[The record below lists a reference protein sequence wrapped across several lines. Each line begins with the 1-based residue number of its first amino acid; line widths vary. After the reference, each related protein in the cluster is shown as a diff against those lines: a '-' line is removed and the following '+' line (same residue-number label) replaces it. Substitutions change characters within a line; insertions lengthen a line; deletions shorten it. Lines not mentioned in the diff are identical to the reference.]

1 MNDIL
6 KTYKE
11 QFREN
16 RHMLRRYTAF
26 VLALAMITTLFV
38 NWQLHGIGISMTAQ
52 YQCHEV
58 EHTHTAACYDKVLI
72 CGYTEGELENADE
85 IAAAEAAA
93 GSAQSSAEDE
103 IMPLELE
110 PQIEF
115 VPHEHTADCYVE
127 VQTLT
132 CMEEEHTHGD
142 DCFDPEDGTLIC
154 EKYEHTHGESCYTTE
169 YELACGLEEGELVE
183 QVVEPTQTAE
193 LVAMAVAEPVALEPV
208 VNTVEPIYHHHT
220 DACYEK
226 VLTCP
231 LPEHHHTVAC
241 LSDTSADLE
250 TPEEWQA
257 ANADAVITGEWNKD
271 LLSVAKTQ
279 LGYEQSVKNFE
290 IDPADG
296 VTLHYYSRYGQ
307 SYGNPYGEW
316 DVMFLSYCLKYAEIP
331 QSAIPQEASVLA
343 LRSSMSGMDWLLQE
357 DGSAAQPGDIVIYN
371 KYVTRTVAVD
381 SSAAGAEPDLDDLFN
396 VDTADTS
403 FSMDAAFENG
413 AELED
418 SDASA
423 LAAAPSTAL
432 QDPAAAPSTGTQ
444 DTVIAPSTG
453 TQDTVLTPSI
463 VDPEPEQPA
472 EKPVYSAGT
481 AASSTAASTPS
492 TVTSASSTV
501 SSASGADTLAPSV
514 GSPAA
519 EPQTTTVTDALPV
532 ETVGIVSEVNED
544 AGTLT
549 VISGDVNGKV
559 DEVTLFNTDVENVIS
574 VAYAQIAL
582 SEGDSDSDDDT
593 ASDII
598 EIDPVFSCSVTTVY
612 ETASA
617 SAVRPSRSRAARYAA
632 PSTYAVTAVSATPVD
647 MGTHITNVS
656 VQVPNSTDGSGV
668 VTSWKDANGIVRPG
682 QTVKVQLNYSF
693 NKNEITKDNRVATY
707 KLPNGITLLPS
718 VSHSGNITWRDI
730 TTGKDVVVG
739 TYNIDGDTVTFT
751 YNEDFADGKAFDGD
765 FEFKASASS
774 DSSMEGQTIHF
785 GGTTGSVTI
794 KKEDLISDLSLS
806 KNVQKDASGKEL
818 IKYDSTAKTLDIAY
832 EVVAKTTNGTGD
844 TVNLTDFFDT
854 VNSSLPSNAT
864 YRQDTIKLIK
874 IAADGT
880 EKDVTTDYQS
890 KLTVGTELKYD
901 ALPELKAGEQ
911 YVLRYHA
918 TIPVNDDYTY
928 KAINKVKAEFDGK
941 DSSTST
947 EVKNTNPRLTKSG
960 NYDASSR
967 IITWTVKINNPYGE
981 DLRGKTFKD
990 FLPAGLEVVDV
1001 VKIQRGYYSDD
1012 IKPVSAADFIK
1023 DGYSYTFP
1031 TDLAHGPETES
1042 FYTIEIKTKVPDNT
1056 TVGTIYT
1063 NTADF
1068 DGSGASGDVT
1078 VTDRSS
1084 YLNKSLSKA
1093 EDLETGKKK
1102 LTWQTSVS
1110 IPTGWDEIT
1119 LTDTIHDAEVNGT
1132 EQDGT
1137 HYAVL
1142 SELKEEIKNNL
1153 HLTLFNS
1160 SDTVTMANASD
1171 YNVTFTV
1178 TYYDENNA
1186 VVTNDD
1192 AHVTKFSITAKLADG
1207 KTLDATSMELSSYH
1221 TVADI
1226 SNAGIEEPWRFV
1238 NNAASGG
1245 KTTDASYTYKKP
1257 KEAKLE
1263 KLVYN
1268 ENNFD
1273 AAGSKISELDYDKN
1287 NGKIYYELTIP
1298 TSLTCKDELTT
1309 KDLVITDTLPAG
1321 VTFDISSVDVGANE
1335 YKSDGSVLHQTWFA
1349 HTIYGSNG
1357 RLDYE
1362 ISATKNFSASKTHIG
1377 VNDTDRTIT
1386 FTINKGYNVSAKPQ
1400 VFYIR
1405 YSVSVAED
1413 ASWDDLRT
1421 QNIYRNSAEW
1431 NGDKAETKTTVKRS
1445 YEKLYKTGTIV
1456 DEGTDATGNKLA
1468 TKKINYSVVIN
1479 PTGDNLL
1486 NTSNT
1491 LTLTDTLSFDPSDNT
1506 SADLD
1511 LSSIHL
1517 YGVTLDTTTGNLV
1530 ADHTNEIGHDRF
1542 TAIYDSPNHTMT
1554 VTVPDELACVLEYT
1568 YQISYPSSTEVTVK
1582 NHANLIGL
1590 EEKWVDT
1597 HVVNYDSTATVRFSK
1612 FDLNKVDSNDYL
1624 VTLRGAIFQL
1634 AKWNKTTKTFDEVC
1648 TLKTNA
1654 SGQINFGLQ
1663 DSSATAESFT
1673 ESSAQ
1678 LLCST
1683 LYRIVETD
1691 APTGYAPSKSPI
1703 YLLWGAF
1710 SSIKR
1715 ADAFNAATGGESYIH
1730 DASEYDKWLDCNNV
1744 TYLAR
1749 GDISAVYVPNTAN
1762 SITVAKHW
1770 LDTDGKTELALDRVN
1785 STYTATVEL
1794 WRKGYQSGGEKPDT
1808 KVESVTLDSS
1818 NNWSYS
1824 WNDLPLT
1831 DPADSSIT
1839 YKYYV
1844 KETACS
1850 GTFKYD
1856 LNNTGITG
1864 GTILLYNQVPED
1876 ANYELPSTGGS
1887 GTLPYTA
1894 VGGTM
1899 MLTALAYSFIHRKRR
1914 HEGRADD

>member
-16 RHMLRRYTAF
+16 RHTLRRYTAF

-38 NWQLHGIGISMTAQ
+38 NWQLHGVGISMTAQ
-52 YQCHEV
+52 YQCGEV
-58 EHTHTAACYDKVLI
+58 EHAHTADCYDKVLI
-72 CGYTEGELENADE
+72 CGYTEGQLENADE
-85 IAAAEAAA
+85 VAAAEAAA
-93 GSAQSSAEDE
+93 ASAAQSSAEEE

-115 VPHEHTADCYVE
+115 VPHEHTDDCYTE

-132 CMEEEHTHGD
+132 CMEEEHVHDD
-142 DCFDPEDGTLIC
+142 DCYDPEDGTLIC
-154 EKYEHTHGESCYTTE
+154 EKFEHTHDESCYTTE
-169 YELACGLEEGELVE
+169 YELTCGLEEGELVE

-208 VNTVEPIYHHHT
+208 VDTVEPIYHHHT
-220 DACYEK
+220 DACYEE
-226 VLTCP
+226 VLVCP
-231 LPEHHHTVAC
+231 LPEHHHTVSC

-257 ANADAVITGEWNKD
+257 ANADAVITGEWNED

-279 LGYEQSVKNFE
+279 LGYEQSEKNFE

-296 VTLHYYSRYGQ
+296 VTLRYYSRYGQ
-307 SYGNPYGEW
+307 SYGNAYGEW
-316 DVMFLSYCLKYAEIP
+316 DVMFLAYCLKYAEIP

-343 LRSSMSGMDWLLQE
+343 LRSSMSGMDWLLEE

-381 SSAAGAEPDLDDLFN
+381 SSADSAEPDLDDLFS
-396 VDTADTS
+396 VDTE
-403 FSMDAAFENG
+403 FENS
-413 AELED
+413 ADLED
-418 SDASA
+418 SGVSA
-423 LAAAPSTAL
+423 QDAAPSA
-432 QDPAAAPSTGTQ
+432 DDSTGAQ
-444 DTVIAPSTG
+444 DTAATSG
-453 TQDTVLTPSI
+453 TQDTVLTPES
-463 VDPEPEQPA
+463 VDPQTEQPA
-472 EKPVYSAGT
+472 EKPVDSADT
-481 AASSTAASTPS
+481 AAPS
-492 TVTSASSTV
+492 TVTSV
-501 SSASGADTLAPSV
+501 SGADTLAPSAV
-514 GSPAA
+514 SPAA

-532 ETVGIVSEVNED
+532 ETVGIVSSVDSD
-544 AGTLT
+544 ADTLT
-549 VISGDVNGKV
+549 VISGDVDGKV
-559 DEVTLFNTDVENVIS
+559 AEVTLFNTDVENVIS
-574 VAYAQIAL
+574 VAYAQIEL

-598 EIDPVFSCSVTTVY
+598 ETDPVFSCSVTTVY

-693 NKNEITKDNRVATY
+693 NENEITADNRVATY
-707 KLPNGITLLPS
+707 KFPNGITLLDS
-718 VSHSGNITWRDI
+718 VSDSGNITWRDS
-730 TTGKDVVVG
+730 TGKDVVVG
-739 TYNIDGDTVTFT
+739 TYNIVGDTVTFT
-751 YNEDFADGKAFDGD
+751 YNETFADGKAFDGD

-774 DSSMEGQTIHF
+774 DSSMENQKINF

-941 DSSTST
+941 DSYTSK
-947 EVKNTNPRLTKSG
+947 EVKNTEPRLTKSG
-960 NYDASSR
+960 NYDANSR
-967 IITWTVKINNPYGE
+967 IITWTVTIKNPYGE
-981 DLRGKTFKD
+981 DLRGKKFTD
-990 FLPAGLEVVDV
+990 LLPAGLEVVNNV
-1001 VKIQRGYYSDD
+1001 EITRGYWSDD
-1012 IKPVSAADFIK
+1012 IKPVSAEDFK
-1023 DGYSYTFP
+1023 KAGCSYTFP
-1031 TDLAHGPETES
+1031 TDKSETAA
-1042 FYTIEIKTKVPDNT
+1042 FYTIKIQTKVPDGT
-1056 TVGTIYT
+1056 AVGTTYT

-1068 DGSGASGDVT
+1068 DGNSASGEVT

-1084 YLNKSLSKA
+1084 YLSKSLSTA

-1110 IPTGWDEIT
+1110 IPTGWNKIT
-1119 LTDTIHDAEVNGT
+1119 LTDTIHDAEVEGI

-1142 SELKEEIKNNL
+1142 SELRDEIKANL
-1153 HLTLFNS
+1153 YLTLFNS
-1160 SDTVTMANASD
+1160 SETVTMANASEHH
-1171 YNVTFTV
+1171 VTFTV
-1178 TYYDENNA
+1178 TYYDEHGNTITNN
-1186 VVTNDD
+1186 D
-1192 AHVTKFSITAKLADG
+1192 AHVAKFTITANLADG
-1207 KTLDATSMELSSYH
+1207 QTLDATSMVLSSYH

-1226 SNAGIEEPWRFV
+1226 SNAGIEEPWLFV
-1238 NNAASGG
+1238 NNAASGD
-1245 KTTDASYTYKKP
+1245 KTSDASYTYKKP

-1263 KLVYN
+1263 KLVYEYGN
-1268 ENNFD
+1268 FNN
-1273 AAGSKISELDYDKN
+1273 AGSKISELDYTSN
-1287 NGKIYYELTIP
+1287 GGKIYYELTIP
-1298 TSLTCKDELTT
+1298 TSLTCKDPLTT

-1321 VTFDISSVDVGANE
+1321 VTFDISSVTVGANE
-1335 YKSDGSVLHQTWFA
+1335 YKADGSVNHQAWFA
-1349 HTIYGSNG
+1349 NTIYGSGGGSNY
-1357 RLDYE
+1357 D

-1377 VNDTDRTIT
+1377 ATDTDRTIT
-1386 FTINKGYNVSAKPQ
+1386 FTINKGYNVSNKPQ

-1421 QNIYRNSAEW
+1421 QNTYRNSAEW
-1431 NGDKAETKTTVKRS
+1431 NGDKAETETTVKRS

-1479 PTGDNLL
+1479 PTGDKLL
-1486 NTSNT
+1486 TTSNTT
-1491 LTLTDTLSFDPSDNT
+1491 LTLTDTLSFEPSDKT

-1582 NHANLIGL
+1582 NHANLTGL
-1590 EEKWVDT
+1590 VEKWVDT
-1597 HVVNYDSTATVRFSK
+1597 HVVNYDSSATVRFSK

-1624 VTLRGAIFQL
+1624 VTLPGATFEL
-1634 AKWNKTTKTFDEVC
+1634 AKWNKTTKTFDEGR
-1648 TLKTNA
+1648 TLKTNT
-1654 SGQINFGLQ
+1654 SGQINFSLQ
-1663 DSSATAESFT
+1663 GSSATAEIIT

-1678 LLCST
+1678 LLCNT

-1691 APTGYAPSKSPI
+1691 APTGYALSKSPI

-1710 SSIKR
+1710 SNTTR
-1715 ADAFNAATGGESYIH
+1715 AEAFNAATGESYIH

-1770 LDTDGKTELALDRVN
+1770 LDTDGKTELALDKVN
-1785 STYTATVEL
+1785 STYTATVKL
-1794 WRKGYQSGGEKPDT
+1794 WRKSYQYGSQKSDELVKT
-1808 KVESVTLDSS
+1808 VTLDNS

-1824 WNDLPLT
+1824 WNNLPLT

-1899 MLTALAYSFIHRKRR
+1899 MLSALAYSFIHRKRR
-1914 HEGRADD
+1914 REGRADD

>member
-6 KTYKE
+6 KTYME
-11 QFREN
+11 RFREN
-16 RHMLRRYTAF
+16 RHTLRRYTAF

-38 NWQLHGIGISMTAQ
+38 NWQLHGVGISMTAQ
-52 YQCHEV
+52 YQCGEE
-58 EHTHTAACYDKVLI
+58 EHTHTADCYTKVLI
-72 CGYTEGELENADE
+72 CGYEEGELENADE
-85 IAAAEAAA
+85 VAAAAATSQPTVEEEPA
-93 GSAQSSAEDE
+93 
-103 IMPLELE
+103 PLALE

-115 VPHEHTADCYVE
+115 VPHEHTEDCYTE

-132 CMEEEHTHGD
+132 CMEEEHVHGD
-142 DCFDPEDGTLIC
+142 DCFDPEDGSLIC
-154 EKYEHTHGESCYTTE
+154 DKFEHTHDESCYTTE
-169 YELACGLEEGELVE
+169 YELTCGLEEGELVE
-183 QVVEPTQTAE
+183 QVVEPTQSAE
-193 LVAMAVAEPVALEPV
+193 LAAMAVAEPVALEPAV
-208 VNTVEPIYHHHT
+208 DTVEPIYHHHT
-220 DACYEK
+220 DACYEE

-241 LSDTSADLE
+241 LSDTSADVE

-257 ANADAVITGEWNKD
+257 ANAEAVMTGNWDED

-279 LGYEQSVKNFE
+279 LGYEQSEKNFE

-316 DVMFLSYCLKYAEIP
+316 DVMFLSYCLKYAGIP

-343 LRSSMSGMDWLLQE
+343 LRSSMSDMDWLLDGE
-357 DGSAAQPGDIVIYN
+357 DGSAANVGDIVIYN

-381 SSAAGAEPDLDDLFN
+381 SSADGAADDLDDQ
-396 VDTADTS
+396 
-403 FSMDAAFENG
+403 FSMDTDFENG
-413 AELED
+413 AELET
-418 SDASA
+418 SGASA
-423 LAAAPSTAL
+423 LDTA
-432 QDPAAAPSTGTQ
+432 PAAEDAPAADSVITPDLP
-444 DTVIAPSTG
+444 DTAN
-453 TQDTVLTPSI
+453 
-463 VDPEPEQPA
+463 PEQPA
-472 EKPVYSAGT
+472 AKPVDSTGT
-481 AASSTAASTPS
+481 
-492 TVTSASSTV
+492 
-501 SSASGADTLAPSV
+501 SASGADTLIPSV
-514 GSPAA
+514 DSPAA

-532 ETVGIVSEVNED
+532 ETVGIVSSVDKD
-544 AGTLT
+544 AATLT
-549 VISGDVNGKV
+549 VISGDVDGKV
-559 DEVTLFNTDVENVIS
+559 AEVTLFNTDVENVIS
-574 VAYAQIAL
+574 VAYAQIEL

-598 EIDPVFSCSVTTVY
+598 ETDPVFSCSVTTVY

-693 NKNEITKDNRVATY
+693 NENEITADNRVATY
-707 KLPNGITLLPS
+707 KFPNGITLLDS
-718 VSHSGNITWRDI
+718 VSDSGNITWRDS
-730 TTGKDVVVG
+730 TGKDVVVG
-739 TYNIDGDTVTFT
+739 TYNIVGDTVTFT
-751 YNEDFADGKAFDGD
+751 YNETFADGKAFDGD

-774 DSSMEGQTIHF
+774 DSSMENQKINF

-941 DSSTST
+941 DSYTST

-990 FLPAGLEVVDV
+990 FLPAELEVVGE

-1012 IKPVSAADFIK
+1012 IKPVSAADFKK
-1023 DGYSYTFP
+1023 DNYTYTFP

-1056 TVGTIYT
+1056 TVGTTYT

-1102 LTWQTSVS
+1102 LTWKTSVS
-1110 IPTGWDEIT
+1110 IPTGWNKIT

-1142 SELKEEIKNNL
+1142 SELKDEIKNNL

-1160 SDTVTMANASD
+1160 TETVTMANASEHD
-1171 YNVTFTV
+1171 VTFTV

-1207 KTLDATSMELSSYH
+1207 KTLDATSMELSNYH

-1226 SNAGIEEPWRFV
+1226 SNAGIEEPWLFV
-1238 NNAASGG
+1238 NTAASGD
-1245 KTTDASYTYKKP
+1245 KTTDADYTYKKP

-1273 AAGSKISELDYDKN
+1273 AAGSKISELDYQKN

-1298 TSLTCKDELTT
+1298 TSLTCKDLLTI
-1309 KDLVITDTLPAG
+1309 KDLEITDTLPAG
-1321 VTFDISSVDVGANE
+1321 VTFDISNVITVGALPLND
-1335 YKSDGSVLHQTWFA
+1335 DGSVPHQGWLA
-1349 HTIYGSNG
+1349 QTIYGSDG
-1357 RLDYE
+1357 RANYE
-1362 ISATKNFSASKTHIG
+1362 ISTTKNFSASKTHIG
-1377 VNDTDRTIT
+1377 ATDTDRTIT
-1386 FTINKGYNVSAKPQ
+1386 FTINKGYNVSNKPQ

-1405 YSVSVAED
+1405 YWVSVAED

-1421 QNIYRNSAEW
+1421 ENKYRNSAEW
-1431 NGDKAETKTTVKRS
+1431 NGDKAETETTVKRS

-1479 PTGDNLL
+1479 PTGDKLL
-1486 NTSNT
+1486 TTSNT
-1491 LTLTDTLSFDPSDNT
+1491 LTLTDTLSFEPSDNT

-1542 TAIYDSPNHTMT
+1542 TATYDSPNHTMT

-1582 NHANLIGL
+1582 NHANLSGL
-1590 EEKWVDT
+1590 VEKWVDT
-1597 HVVNYDSTATVRFSK
+1597 HVVNYDSSATVRFSK

-1624 VTLRGAIFQL
+1624 VTLPGATFQL
-1634 AKWNKTTKTFDEVC
+1634 AKWNSTTKKFEEVRKL
-1648 TLKTNA
+1648 TTDA
-1654 SGQINFGLQ
+1654 AGQINFGLQ

-1691 APTGYAPSKSPI
+1691 APTGYALSKSPI

-1710 SSIKR
+1710 SNTKQD
-1715 ADAFNAATGGESYIH
+1715 DAFKTATGETCVN
-1730 DASEYDKWLDCNNV
+1730 DSEYNQGIDSSKV

-1770 LDTDGKTELALDRVN
+1770 LDTDGKTELALDKVN

-1794 WRKGYQSGGEKPDT
+1794 WRKSYQYGSQKSDDLVKT
-1808 KVESVTLDSS
+1808 VTLDNS

-1824 WNDLPLT
+1824 WNNLPLT
-1831 DPADSSIT
+1831 DSADSSIT

-1899 MLTALAYSFIHRKRR
+1899 MLSALAYSFIHRKRR

>member
-6 KTYKE
+6 KTYME
-11 QFREN
+11 RFREN
-16 RHMLRRYTAF
+16 RHTLRRYTAF

-38 NWQLHGIGISMTAQ
+38 NWQLHGVGISMTAQ
-52 YQCHEV
+52 YQCGEE
-58 EHTHTAACYDKVLI
+58 EHTHTADCYTKVLI
-72 CGYTEGELENADE
+72 CGYEEGELENADE
-85 IAAAEAAA
+85 VAAAAATSQPTVEAEPA
-93 GSAQSSAEDE
+93 
-103 IMPLELE
+103 PLALE

-115 VPHEHTADCYVE
+115 VPHEHTEDCYTE

-132 CMEEEHTHGD
+132 CMEEEHVHGD

-154 EKYEHTHGESCYTTE
+154 EKFEHTHDENCYTTE
-169 YELACGLEEGELVE
+169 YELTCGLEEGELVE
-183 QVVEPTQTAE
+183 QVVEPTQSAE
-193 LVAMAVAEPVALEPV
+193 LAAMAVAEPVALEPTV
-208 VNTVEPIYHHHT
+208 DTVEPIYHHHT
-220 DACYEK
+220 DACYEE
-226 VLTCP
+226 VLVCP
-231 LPEHHHTVAC
+231 LPEHHHTVSC

-257 ANADAVITGEWNKD
+257 ANADAVITGEWNED

-279 LGYEQSVKNFE
+279 LGYEQSEKNFE

-296 VTLHYYSRYGQ
+296 VTLRYYSRYGQ
-307 SYGNPYGEW
+307 SYGNAYGEW
-316 DVMFLSYCLKYAEIP
+316 DVMFLAYCLKYAEIP

-343 LRSSMSGMDWLLQE
+343 LRSSMSGMDWLLEE

-381 SSAAGAEPDLDDLFN
+381 SSADSAEPDLDDLFS
-396 VDTADTS
+396 VDTA
-403 FSMDAAFENG
+403 FENSV
-413 AELED
+413 ELEG
-418 SDASA
+418 SGVSA
-423 LAAAPSTAL
+423 QDAAPSA
-432 QDPAAAPSTGTQ
+432 D
-444 DTVIAPSTG
+444 D
-453 TQDTVLTPSI
+453 
-463 VDPEPEQPA
+463 
-472 EKPVYSAGT
+472 
-481 AASSTAASTPS
+481 S
-492 TVTSASSTV
+492 TVTSV
-501 SSASGADTLAPSV
+501 SGADTLAPSV
-514 GSPAA
+514 VSPAA

-532 ETVGIVSEVNED
+532 ETVGIVSSVDSD
-544 AGTLT
+544 ADTLT
-549 VISGDVNGKV
+549 VISGDVDGKV
-559 DEVTLFNTDVENVIS
+559 AEVTLFNTDVENVIS
-574 VAYAQIAL
+574 VAYAQIEL

-598 EIDPVFSCSVTTVY
+598 ETDPVFSCSVTTVY

-693 NKNEITKDNRVATY
+693 NENEITADNRVATY
-707 KLPNGITLLPS
+707 KFPNGITLLDS
-718 VSHSGNITWRDI
+718 VSDSGNITWRDS
-730 TTGKDVVVG
+730 TGKDVVVG
-739 TYNIDGDTVTFT
+739 TYNIVGDTVTFT
-751 YNEDFADGKAFDGD
+751 YNETFADGKAFDGD

-774 DSSMEGQTIHF
+774 DSSMENQKINF

-941 DSSTST
+941 DSYTST

-990 FLPAGLEVVDV
+990 FLPAELEVVGE

-1012 IKPVSAADFIK
+1012 IKPVSAADFKK
-1023 DGYSYTFP
+1023 DNYTYTFP

-1056 TVGTIYT
+1056 TVGTTYT

-1102 LTWQTSVS
+1102 LTWKTSVS
-1110 IPTGWDEIT
+1110 IPTGWNKIT

-1142 SELKEEIKNNL
+1142 SELKDEIKNNL

-1160 SDTVTMANASD
+1160 TETVTMANASEHD
-1171 YNVTFTV
+1171 VTFTV

-1207 KTLDATSMELSSYH
+1207 KTLDATSMELSNYH

-1226 SNAGIEEPWRFV
+1226 SNAGIEEPWLFV
-1238 NNAASGG
+1238 NTAASGD
-1245 KTTDASYTYKKP
+1245 KTTDADYTYKKP

-1273 AAGSKISELDYDKN
+1273 AAGSKISELDYQKN

-1298 TSLTCKDELTT
+1298 TSLTCKDLLTI
-1309 KDLVITDTLPAG
+1309 KDLEITDTLPAG
-1321 VTFDISSVDVGANE
+1321 VTFDISNVITVGALPLND
-1335 YKSDGSVLHQTWFA
+1335 DGSVPHQGWLA
-1349 HTIYGSNG
+1349 QTIYGSDG
-1357 RLDYE
+1357 RANYE
-1362 ISATKNFSASKTHIG
+1362 ISTTKNFSASKTHIG
-1377 VNDTDRTIT
+1377 ATDTDRTIT
-1386 FTINKGYNVSAKPQ
+1386 FTINKGYNVSNKPQ

-1405 YSVSVAED
+1405 YWVSVAED

-1421 QNIYRNSAEW
+1421 ENKYRNSAEW
-1431 NGDKAETKTTVKRS
+1431 NGDKAETETTVKRS

-1479 PTGDNLL
+1479 PTGDKLL
-1486 NTSNT
+1486 TTSNT
-1491 LTLTDTLSFDPSDNT
+1491 LTLTDTLSFEPSDNT

-1542 TAIYDSPNHTMT
+1542 TATYDSPNHTMT

-1582 NHANLIGL
+1582 NHANLTGL
-1590 EEKWVDT
+1590 VEKWVDT
-1597 HVVNYDSTATVRFSK
+1597 HVVNYDSSATVRFSK

-1624 VTLRGAIFQL
+1624 VTLPGATFQL
-1634 AKWNKTTKTFDEVC
+1634 AKWNSTTKKFEEVRKL
-1648 TLKTNA
+1648 TTDA
-1654 SGQINFGLQ
+1654 AGQINFGLQ

-1691 APTGYAPSKSPI
+1691 APTGYALSKSPI

-1710 SSIKR
+1710 SNTKQD
-1715 ADAFNAATGGESYIH
+1715 DAFKTATGETCVN
-1730 DASEYDKWLDCNNV
+1730 DSEYNQGIDSSKV

-1770 LDTDGKTELALDRVN
+1770 LDTDGKTELALDKVN

-1794 WRKGYQSGGEKPDT
+1794 RRKGYQYSGEKSDT

-1824 WNDLPLT
+1824 WNNLPLT

-1899 MLTALAYSFIHRKRR
+1899 MLSALAYSFIHRKRR
-1914 HEGRADD
+1914 REGRADD

>member
-6 KTYKE
+6 KTYME
-11 QFREN
+11 RFREN
-16 RHMLRRYTAF
+16 RHTLRRYTAF

-38 NWQLHGIGISMTAQ
+38 NLQLHGVGISMTAQ
-52 YQCHEV
+52 YQCGEE
-58 EHTHTAACYDKVLI
+58 EHTHTADCYTKVLT
-72 CGYTEGELENADE
+72 CGYEEGELENADE
-85 IAAAEAAA
+85 VAAAAATSQPTVEA
-93 GSAQSSAEDE
+93 EP
-103 IMPLELE
+103 MPLSLE

-115 VPHEHTADCYVE
+115 VPHEHTDDCYTE

-132 CMEEEHTHGD
+132 CMEEEHVHDD
-142 DCFDPEDGTLIC
+142 DCFDPEDGSLIC
-154 EKYEHTHGESCYTTE
+154 DKFEHTHDESCYTTE
-169 YELACGLEEGELVE
+169 YELTCGLEEGELVE
-183 QVVEPTQTAE
+183 QVVEPTQSAA
-193 LVAMAVAEPVALEPV
+193 LAAMAVAEPVALAPMV
-208 VNTVEPIYHHHT
+208 DTVEPIYHHHT
-220 DACYEK
+220 DACYEE

-257 ANADAVITGEWNKD
+257 ANAEAVMTGNWAED
-271 LLSVAKTQ
+271 LVSVAQTQ
-279 LGYEQSVKNFE
+279 LGYEQSEKNFE

-296 VTLHYYSRYGQ
+296 VTLRYYSRYGQ

-316 DVMFLSYCLKYAEIP
+316 DVMFLSYCLKYAGIP

-343 LRSSMSGMDWLLQE
+343 LRSSMSDMDWLLDGE
-357 DGSAAQPGDIVIYN
+357 DGSAADVGDIVIYN

-381 SSAAGAEPDLDDLFN
+381 SSADGAADGLDDLFS
-396 VDTADTS
+396 VDTE
-403 FSMDAAFENG
+403 FENS
-413 AELED
+413 AELEG
-418 SDASA
+418 SGVSA
-423 LAAAPSTAL
+423 LDAAPSA
-432 QDPAAAPSTGTQ
+432 D
-444 DTVIAPSTG
+444 DSTG
-453 TQDTVLTPSI
+453 TQDTVLTPDP
-463 VDPEPEQPA
+463 VDPQPEQPV
-472 EKPVYSAGT
+472 EKPVDSADT
-481 AASSTAASTPS
+481 AAPS
-492 TVTSASSTV
+492 TVTSV
-501 SSASGADTLAPSV
+501 SGADTLAPSV
-514 GSPAA
+514 VSPAA

-532 ETVGIVSEVNED
+532 ETVGIVSSVDKD
-544 AGTLT
+544 ADTLT
-549 VISGDVNGKV
+549 VISGDVDGKV
-559 DEVTLFNTDVENVIS
+559 AEVTLFNTDVENVIS
-574 VAYAQIAL
+574 VAYAQIEL

-598 EIDPVFSCSVTTVY
+598 ETDPVFSCSVTTVY

-693 NKNEITKDNRVATY
+693 NENEITADNRVATY
-707 KLPNGITLLPS
+707 KLPNGITLLDS
-718 VSHSGNITWRDI
+718 VSDSGNITWRDS
-730 TTGKDVVVG
+730 TGKDVVVG
-739 TYNIDGDTVTFT
+739 TYNIVGDTVTFT
-751 YNEDFADGKAFDGD
+751 YNETFADGKAFDGD

-774 DSSMEGQTIHF
+774 DSSMENQKINF

-941 DSSTST
+941 DSSTSK
-947 EVKNTNPRLTKSG
+947 EVKNTEPRLTKSG
-960 NYDASSR
+960 NYDANSR
-967 IITWTVKINNPYGE
+967 IITWTVTIKNPYGE
-981 DLRGKTFKD
+981 DLRGKKFTD
-990 FLPAGLEVVDV
+990 LLPAGLEVVNNV
-1001 VKIQRGYYSDD
+1001 EITRGYWSDD
-1012 IKPVSAADFIK
+1012 IKPVSAEDFK
-1023 DGYSYTFP
+1023 KAGCSYTFP
-1031 TDLAHGPETES
+1031 TDKSETAA
-1042 FYTIEIKTKVPDNT
+1042 FYTIKIQTKVPDGT
-1056 TVGTIYT
+1056 AVGTTYT

-1068 DGSGASGDVT
+1068 DGNSASGEVT

-1084 YLNKSLSKA
+1084 YLSKSLSTA

-1110 IPTGWDEIT
+1110 IPTGWNKIT
-1119 LTDTIHDAEVNGT
+1119 LTDTIHDAEVEGI

-1142 SELKEEIKNNL
+1142 SELRDEIKANL
-1153 HLTLFNS
+1153 YLTLFNS
-1160 SDTVTMANASD
+1160 SETVTMANASEHH
-1171 YNVTFTV
+1171 VTFTV
-1178 TYYDENNA
+1178 TYYDEHGNTITNN
-1186 VVTNDD
+1186 D
-1192 AHVTKFSITAKLADG
+1192 AHVAKFTITANLADG
-1207 KTLDATSMELSSYH
+1207 QTLDATSMVLSSYH

-1226 SNAGIEEPWRFV
+1226 SNAGIEEPWLFV
-1238 NNAASGG
+1238 NNAASGD
-1245 KTTDASYTYKKP
+1245 KTSDASYTYKKP

-1263 KLVYN
+1263 KLVYEYGN
-1268 ENNFD
+1268 FNN
-1273 AAGSKISELDYDKN
+1273 AGSKISELDYTSN
-1287 NGKIYYELTIP
+1287 GGKIYYELTIP
-1298 TSLTCKDELTT
+1298 TSLTCKDPLTT

-1321 VTFDISSVDVGANE
+1321 VTFDISSVTVGANE
-1335 YKSDGSVLHQTWFA
+1335 YKADGSVNHQAWFA
-1349 HTIYGSNG
+1349 NTIYGSGG
-1357 RLDYE
+1357 RSNYD

-1377 VNDTDRTIT
+1377 ATDTDRTIT
-1386 FTINKGYNVSAKPQ
+1386 FTINSGYNVSDKPQ

-1421 QNIYRNSAEW
+1421 ENKYRNSAEW
-1431 NGDKAETKTTVKRS
+1431 NGDKAETETTVKRS

-1456 DEGTDATGNKLA
+1456 TEDPDASGKPTA

-1479 PTGDNLL
+1479 PTGDKLL
-1486 NTSNT
+1486 TTSNT
-1491 LTLTDTLSFDPSDNT
+1491 LTLTDTLSFEPSDNT

-1542 TAIYDSPNHTMT
+1542 TATYDSPNHTMT

-1582 NHANLIGL
+1582 NHANLSCL
-1590 EEKWVDT
+1590 VEKWVDT
-1597 HVVNYDSTATVRFSK
+1597 HVVNYDSSATVRFSK

-1624 VTLRGAIFQL
+1624 VTLPGATFQL
-1634 AKWNKTTKTFDEVC
+1634 AKWNKTTGTFEEVC
-1648 TLKTNA
+1648 TLKTNS
-1654 SGQINFGLQ
+1654 SGQINFGLL
-1663 DSSATAESFT
+1663 DSSATAET
-1673 ESSAQ
+1673 TDTSSAQ

-1691 APTGYAPSKSPI
+1691 APTGYALSKSPI

-1710 SSIKR
+1710 SNTKR
-1715 ADAFNAATGGESYIH
+1715 ADAFNAATGESSIH

-1770 LDTDGKTELALDRVN
+1770 LDTDGTTELALDKVN

-1794 WRKGYQSGGEKPDT
+1794 RRKSYQYGSQKSDDLVKT
-1808 KVESVTLDSS
+1808 VTLDNS

-1824 WNDLPLT
+1824 WNNLPLT

-1876 ANYELPSTGGS
+1876 ANYELPSTGGT

-1899 MLTALAYSFIHRKRR
+1899 MLSALAYSFIHRKRR

>member
-16 RHMLRRYTAF
+16 RHTLRRYTAF

-38 NWQLHGIGISMTAQ
+38 NWQLHGVGISMTAQ
-52 YQCHEV
+52 YQCGEV
-58 EHTHTAACYDKVLI
+58 EHAHTADCYDKVLI
-72 CGYTEGELENADE
+72 CGYTEGQLENADE
-85 IAAAEAAA
+85 VAAAEAAA
-93 GSAQSSAEDE
+93 ASAAQSSAEEE

-115 VPHEHTADCYVE
+115 VPHEHTDDCYTE

-132 CMEEEHTHGD
+132 CMEEEHVHDD
-142 DCFDPEDGTLIC
+142 DCYDPEDGTLIC
-154 EKYEHTHGESCYTTE
+154 EKFEHTHDESCYTTE
-169 YELACGLEEGELVE
+169 YELTCGLEEGELVE

-208 VNTVEPIYHHHT
+208 VDTVEPIYHHHT
-220 DACYEK
+220 DACYEE
-226 VLTCP
+226 VLVCP
-231 LPEHHHTVAC
+231 LPEHHHTVSC

-257 ANADAVITGEWNKD
+257 ANADAVITGEWNED

-279 LGYEQSVKNFE
+279 LGYEQSEKNFE

-296 VTLHYYSRYGQ
+296 VTLRYYSRYGQ
-307 SYGNPYGEW
+307 SYGNAYGEW
-316 DVMFLSYCLKYAEIP
+316 DVMFLAYCLKYAEIP

-343 LRSSMSGMDWLLQE
+343 LRSSMSGMDWLLEE

-381 SSAAGAEPDLDDLFN
+381 SSADSAEPDLDDLFS
-396 VDTADTS
+396 VDAE
-403 FSMDAAFENG
+403 FENS
-413 AELED
+413 AELEG
-418 SDASA
+418 SGVSA
-423 LAAAPSTAL
+423 QDAAPSA
-432 QDPAAAPSTGTQ
+432 DDSTGAQ
-444 DTVIAPSTG
+444 DTAATSG
-453 TQDTVLTPSI
+453 TQDTVLTPDP
-463 VDPEPEQPA
+463 VDPQPEQPA
-472 EKPVYSAGT
+472 EKPVDSADT
-481 AASSTAASTPS
+481 AAPS
-492 TVTSASSTV
+492 TVTSV
-501 SSASGADTLAPSV
+501 SGADTFAPSV
-514 GSPAA
+514 VSPAA

-532 ETVGIVSEVNED
+532 ETVGIVSSVDKD
-544 AGTLT
+544 ADTLT
-549 VISGDVNGKV
+549 VISGDVDGKV
-559 DEVTLFNTDVENVIS
+559 AEVTLFNTDVENVIS
-574 VAYAQIAL
+574 VAYAQIEL
-582 SEGDSDSDDDT
+582 SEGDSDSDDDIS
-593 ASDII
+593 SDII
-598 EIDPVFSCSVTTVY
+598 ETDPVFSCSVTTVY

-693 NKNEITKDNRVATY
+693 NENEITADNRVATY
-707 KLPNGITLLPS
+707 KLPNGITLLDS
-718 VSHSGNITWRDI
+718 VSDSGNITWRDS
-730 TTGKDVVVG
+730 TGKDVVVG
-739 TYNIDGDTVTFT
+739 TYNIVGDTVTFT
-751 YNEDFADGKAFDGD
+751 YNETFADGKAFDGD

-774 DSSMEGQTIHF
+774 DSSMENQKINF

-854 VNSSLPSNAT
+854 VNSSLPSNAI

-941 DSSTST
+941 DSSTSK
-947 EVKNTNPRLTKSG
+947 EVKNTEPRLTKSG

-990 FLPAGLEVVDV
+990 FLPAELEVVGE

-1012 IKPVSAADFIK
+1012 IKPVSAADFKK
-1023 DGYSYTFP
+1023 DKYAYTFP
-1031 TDLAHGPETES
+1031 TNLAHGPETES
-1042 FYTIEIKTKVPDNT
+1042 SYTIEIKTKVPDNT
-1056 TVGTIYT
+1056 PVGTIYT

-1110 IPTGWDEIT
+1110 IPTGWNKIT

-1142 SELKEEIKNNL
+1142 SELKDEIKNNL

-1160 SDTVTMANASD
+1160 TETVTMANASEHD
-1171 YNVTFTV
+1171 VTFTV

-1207 KTLDATSMELSSYH
+1207 KTLDATSMELSNYH

-1273 AAGSKISELDYDKN
+1273 AAGSKISELDYQKN

-1298 TSLTCKDELTT
+1298 TSLTCKDELT
-1309 KDLVITDTLPAG
+1309 KDNLEITDTLPAG
-1321 VTFDISSVDVGANE
+1321 VTFDISDVKVGVRPYND
-1335 YKSDGSVLHQTWFA
+1335 DGSVPHSSWLDNQ
-1349 HTIYGSNG
+1349 IYSSIGTPN
-1357 RLDYE
+1357 YK
-1362 ISATKNFSASKTHIG
+1362 ISTSENFTVSKTHIG
-1377 VNDTDRTIT
+1377 ATDTNRTIT
-1386 FTINKGYNVSAKPQ
+1386 FTITSGYNISSKPSI
-1400 VFYIR
+1400 FYIR

-1421 QNIYRNSAEW
+1421 QNTYRNSAKW
-1431 NGDKAETKTTVKRS
+1431 NGDKAETETTVKRS

-1479 PTGDNLL
+1479 PTGDKLL
-1486 NTSNT
+1486 TTSNTT
-1491 LTLTDTLSFDPSDNT
+1491 LTLTDTLSFEPSDNT

-1542 TAIYDSPNHTMT
+1542 TATYDSPNHTMT

-1582 NHANLIGL
+1582 NHANLSGL
-1590 EEKWVDT
+1590 VEKWVDT
-1597 HVVNYDSTATVRFSK
+1597 HVVNYDSSATVRFSK

-1624 VTLRGAIFQL
+1624 VTLPGATFEL
-1634 AKWNKTTKTFDEVC
+1634 AKWNKTAKTFDVVH

-1654 SGQINFGLQ
+1654 SGQINFGLL
-1663 DSSATAESFT
+1663 DSSATAET
-1673 ESSAQ
+1673 TDTSSAQ

-1691 APTGYAPSKSPI
+1691 APTGYALSKSPI

-1710 SSIKR
+1710 SNTKR
-1715 ADAFNAATGGESYIH
+1715 ADAFNAATGESSIH
-1730 DASEYDKWLDCNNV
+1730 DAPKYDKWLDCNNV

-1770 LDTDGKTELALDRVN
+1770 LDTDGTTELALDKVN

-1794 WRKGYQSGGEKPDT
+1794 RCKSYQYSGEKSDT

-1818 NNWSYS
+1818 NKWSYS
-1824 WNDLPLT
+1824 WNNLPLT

-1899 MLTALAYSFIHRKRR
+1899 MLSALAYSFIHRKRR
-1914 HEGRADD
+1914 REGRADD

>member
-16 RHMLRRYTAF
+16 RHTLRRYTAF

-38 NWQLHGIGISMTAQ
+38 NWQLHGVGISMTAQ
-52 YQCHEV
+52 YQCGEV
-58 EHTHTAACYDKVLI
+58 EHAHTADCYDKVLI
-72 CGYTEGELENADE
+72 CGYTEGQLENADE
-85 IAAAEAAA
+85 VAAAEAAA
-93 GSAQSSAEDE
+93 ASAAQSSAEQE

-115 VPHEHTADCYVE
+115 VPHEHTDDCYTE

-132 CMEEEHTHGD
+132 CMEEEHVHDD
-142 DCFDPEDGTLIC
+142 DCYDPEDGTLIC
-154 EKYEHTHGESCYTTE
+154 EKFEHTHDESCYTTE
-169 YELACGLEEGELVE
+169 YELTCGLEEGELVE

-208 VNTVEPIYHHHT
+208 VDTVEPIYHHHT
-220 DACYEK
+220 DACYEE
-226 VLTCP
+226 VLVCP
-231 LPEHHHTVAC
+231 LPEHHHTVSC

-257 ANADAVITGEWNKD
+257 ANADAVITGEWNED

-279 LGYEQSVKNFE
+279 LGYEQSEKNFE

-296 VTLHYYSRYGQ
+296 VTLRYYSRYGQ
-307 SYGNPYGEW
+307 SYGNAYGEW
-316 DVMFLSYCLKYAEIP
+316 DVMFLAYCLKYAEIP

-343 LRSSMSGMDWLLQE
+343 LRSSMSGMDWLLEE

-381 SSAAGAEPDLDDLFN
+381 SSADSAAPDLDDQFS
-396 VDTADTS
+396 VDTE
-403 FSMDAAFENG
+403 FENS

-418 SDASA
+418 SGVSA
-423 LAAAPSTAL
+423 LDAAPSA
-432 QDPAAAPSTGTQ
+432 DDSTGAQ
-444 DTVIAPSTG
+444 DTAATSG
-453 TQDTVLTPSI
+453 TQDTVLTPEP
-463 VDPEPEQPA
+463 VDPQTEQPA
-472 EKPVYSAGT
+472 EKPVDSADT
-481 AASSTAASTPS
+481 AASST
-492 TVTSASSTV
+492 VTSV
-501 SSASGADTLAPSV
+501 SGADTLAPSV
-514 GSPAA
+514 VSPAA

-532 ETVGIVSEVNED
+532 ETVGIVSSVDED
-544 AGTLT
+544 ADTLT
-549 VISGDVNGKV
+549 VISGDVDGKV
-559 DEVTLFNTDVENVIS
+559 AEVTLFNTDVENVIS
-574 VAYAQIAL
+574 VSYAQIEL

-598 EIDPVFSCSVTTVY
+598 ETDPVFSCSVTTVY

-632 PSTYAVTAVSATPVD
+632 PSTYAAAAVSATAVD

-693 NKNEITKDNRVATY
+693 NKDEITKDNRVATY
-707 KLPNGITLLPS
+707 KLPNGITLLDS
-718 VSHSGNITWRDI
+718 VSDSGNITWRDS
-730 TTGKDVVVG
+730 TGKDVVVG
-739 TYNIDGDTVTFT
+739 TYNIVGDTVTFT
-751 YNEDFADGKAFDGD
+751 YNETFADGKAFDGD

-774 DSSMEGQTIHF
+774 DSSMENQKINF

-854 VNSSLPSNAT
+854 VNSSLPSNAI

-941 DSSTST
+941 DSSTSK
-947 EVKNTNPRLTKSG
+947 EVKNTEPRLTKSG

-990 FLPAGLEVVDV
+990 FLPAELEVVGE

-1012 IKPVSAADFIK
+1012 IKPVSAADFKK
-1023 DGYSYTFP
+1023 DNYTYTFP
-1031 TDLAHGPETES
+1031 TNLAHGPETES

-1056 TVGTIYT
+1056 TVGTTYT

-1110 IPTGWDEIT
+1110 IPTGWNEIT

-1142 SELKEEIKNNL
+1142 SELKDEIKNNL

-1160 SDTVTMANASD
+1160 TETVTMANASEHD
-1171 YNVTFTV
+1171 VTFTV

-1226 SNAGIEEPWRFV
+1226 SNAGIEEPWLFV
-1238 NNAASGG
+1238 NNAASGD
-1245 KTTDASYTYKKP
+1245 KTTDASYTYKQP

-1273 AAGSKISELDYDKN
+1273 AAGSKISELDYQKN

-1298 TSLTCKDELTT
+1298 TSLTCKDELT
-1309 KDLVITDTLPAG
+1309 KDALEITDTLPAG
-1321 VTFDISSVDVGANE
+1321 VTFDISDVKVGVRTYNH
-1335 YKSDGSVLHQTWFA
+1335 DGSVPHSSWLDNQ
-1349 HTIYGSNG
+1349 IYSSIGGTPN
-1357 RLDYE
+1357 YK
-1362 ISATKNFSASKTHIG
+1362 ISTSENFNVSKTHIG
-1377 VNDTDRTIT
+1377 ATDTDRTIK
-1386 FTINKGYNVSAKPQ
+1386 FTITSGYNISSNPSI
-1400 VFYIR
+1400 FYIR

-1421 QNIYRNSAEW
+1421 QNTYRNSAKW
-1431 NGDKAETKTTVKRS
+1431 NGDKAETETTVKRS
-1445 YEKLYKTGTIV
+1445 YEKLYKTGTV
-1456 DEGTDATGNKLA
+1456 VTEDPDASGKPTA

-1479 PTGDNLL
+1479 PTGDKLL
-1486 NTSNT
+1486 TTSNTT
-1491 LTLTDTLSFDPSDNT
+1491 LTLTDTLSFEPSDNT

-1542 TAIYDSPNHTMT
+1542 TATYDSPNHTMT

-1582 NHANLIGL
+1582 NHANLSGL
-1590 EEKWVDT
+1590 VEKWVDT
-1597 HVVNYDSTATVRFSK
+1597 HVVNYDSSATVRFSK

-1624 VTLRGAIFQL
+1624 VTLPGATFEL
-1634 AKWNKTTKTFDEVC
+1634 AKWNKTAKTFDVVH

-1654 SGQINFGLQ
+1654 SGQINFGLL
-1663 DSSATAESFT
+1663 DSSATAET
-1673 ESSAQ
+1673 TDTSSAQ

-1691 APTGYAPSKSPI
+1691 APTGYALSQSPI

-1710 SSIKR
+1710 SNTTR
-1715 ADAFNAATGGESYIH
+1715 AEAFNAATGESYIH
-1730 DASEYDKWLDCNNV
+1730 DAPKYDKWLDCNNV

-1770 LDTDGKTELALDRVN
+1770 LDTDGKTELAPDKVN

-1794 WRKGYQSGGEKPDT
+1794 WRKSYQYGSQKSDDLDKT
-1808 KVESVTLDSS
+1808 VTLDNS

-1824 WNDLPLT
+1824 WNNLPLT

>member
-16 RHMLRRYTAF
+16 RHTLRRYTAF

-38 NWQLHGIGISMTAQ
+38 NWQLHGVGISMTAQ
-52 YQCHEV
+52 YQCGEV
-58 EHTHTAACYDKVLI
+58 EHAHTADCYDKVLI
-72 CGYTEGELENADE
+72 CGYTEGQLENADE
-85 IAAAEAAA
+85 VAAAEAAA
-93 GSAQSSAEDE
+93 ASAAQSSAEEE

-115 VPHEHTADCYVE
+115 VPHEHTDDCYTE

-132 CMEEEHTHGD
+132 CMEEEHVHDD
-142 DCFDPEDGTLIC
+142 DCYDPEDGTLIC
-154 EKYEHTHGESCYTTE
+154 EKFEHTHDESCYTTE
-169 YELACGLEEGELVE
+169 YELTCGLEEGELVE
-183 QVVEPTQTAE
+183 QVVEPTQSAE

-208 VNTVEPIYHHHT
+208 VDTVEPIYHHHT
-220 DACYEK
+220 DACYEE
-226 VLTCP
+226 VLVCP
-231 LPEHHHTVAC
+231 LPEHHHTVSC

-257 ANADAVITGEWNKD
+257 ANADAVITGEWNED

-279 LGYEQSVKNFE
+279 LGYEQSEKNFE

-296 VTLHYYSRYGQ
+296 VTLRYYSRYGQ
-307 SYGNPYGEW
+307 SYGNAYGEW
-316 DVMFLSYCLKYAEIP
+316 DVMFLAYCLKYAEIP

-343 LRSSMSGMDWLLQE
+343 LRSSMSGMDWLLEE

-381 SSAAGAEPDLDDLFN
+381 SSADSAEPDLDDLFS
-396 VDTADTS
+396 V
-403 FSMDAAFENG
+403 DAAFENS

-418 SDASA
+418 SGVSA
-423 LAAAPSTAL
+423 LDAAPSA
-432 QDPAAAPSTGTQ
+432 DDSTGAQ
-444 DTVIAPSTG
+444 DTAATSG
-453 TQDTVLTPSI
+453 TQDTVLTPEP
-463 VDPEPEQPA
+463 VDPQTEQPA
-472 EKPVYSAGT
+472 EKPVDSADT
-481 AASSTAASTPS
+481 AAPS
-492 TVTSASSTV
+492 TVTSV
-501 SSASGADTLAPSV
+501 SGADTLAPSV
-514 GSPAA
+514 VSPAA

-532 ETVGIVSEVNED
+532 ETVGIVSSVDKD
-544 AGTLT
+544 ADTLT
-549 VISGDVNGKV
+549 VISGDVDGKV
-559 DEVTLFNTDVENVIS
+559 AEVTLFNTDVENVIS
-574 VAYAQIAL
+574 VAYAQIEL

-598 EIDPVFSCSVTTVY
+598 ETDPVFSCSVTTVY

-693 NKNEITKDNRVATY
+693 NENEITADNRVATY
-707 KLPNGITLLPS
+707 KLPNGITLLDS
-718 VSHSGNITWRDI
+718 VSDSGNITWRDS
-730 TTGKDVVVG
+730 TGKDVVVG
-739 TYNIDGDTVTFT
+739 TYNIVGDTVTFT
-751 YNEDFADGKAFDGD
+751 YNETFADGKAFDGD

-774 DSSMEGQTIHF
+774 DSSMENQKINF

-818 IKYDSTAKTLDIAY
+818 IKYDSTAKMLDIAY

-941 DSSTST
+941 DSSTSK
-947 EVKNTNPRLTKSG
+947 EVKNTEPRLTKSG
-960 NYDASSR
+960 NYDANSR
-967 IITWTVKINNPYGE
+967 IITWTVTIKNPYGE
-981 DLRGKTFKD
+981 DLRGKKFTD
-990 FLPAGLEVVDV
+990 LLPAGLEVVNNV
-1001 VKIQRGYYSDD
+1001 EITRGYWSDD
-1012 IKPVSAADFIK
+1012 IKPVSAEDFK
-1023 DGYSYTFP
+1023 KAGCSYTFP
-1031 TDLAHGPETES
+1031 TDKSETAA
-1042 FYTIEIKTKVPDNT
+1042 FYTIKIQTKVPDGT
-1056 TVGTIYT
+1056 AVGTTYT

-1068 DGSGASGDVT
+1068 DGNSASGEVT

-1084 YLNKSLSKA
+1084 YLSKSLSTA

-1110 IPTGWDEIT
+1110 IPTGWNKIT
-1119 LTDTIHDAEVNGT
+1119 LTDTIHDAEVEGI

-1142 SELKEEIKNNL
+1142 SELRDEIKANL
-1153 HLTLFNS
+1153 YLTLFNS
-1160 SDTVTMANASD
+1160 SETVTMANASEHH
-1171 YNVTFTV
+1171 VTFTV
-1178 TYYDENNA
+1178 TYYDEHGNTITNN
-1186 VVTNDD
+1186 D
-1192 AHVTKFSITAKLADG
+1192 AHVAKFTITANLADG
-1207 KTLDATSMELSSYH
+1207 QTLDATSMVLSSYH

-1226 SNAGIEEPWRFV
+1226 SNAGIEEPWLFV
-1238 NNAASGG
+1238 NNAASGD
-1245 KTTDASYTYKKP
+1245 KTSDASYTYKKP

-1263 KLVYN
+1263 KLVYEYGN
-1268 ENNFD
+1268 FNN
-1273 AAGSKISELDYDKN
+1273 AGSKISELDYTSN
-1287 NGKIYYELTIP
+1287 GGKIYYELTIP
-1298 TSLTCKDELTT
+1298 TSLTCKDPLTT

-1321 VTFDISSVDVGANE
+1321 VTFDISSVTVGANE
-1335 YKSDGSVLHQTWFA
+1335 YKADGSVNHQAWFA
-1349 HTIYGSNG
+1349 NTIYGSGG
-1357 RLDYE
+1357 RSNYD

-1377 VNDTDRTIT
+1377 ATDTDRTIT
-1386 FTINKGYNVSAKPQ
+1386 FTINKGYNVSNKPQ

-1421 QNIYRNSAEW
+1421 QNTYRNSAEW
-1431 NGDKAETKTTVKRS
+1431 NGDKAETETTVKRS

-1479 PTGDNLL
+1479 PTGDKLL
-1486 NTSNT
+1486 TTSNTT
-1491 LTLTDTLSFDPSDNT
+1491 LTLTDTLSFEPSDKT

-1582 NHANLIGL
+1582 NHANLTGL
-1590 EEKWVDT
+1590 VEKWVDT
-1597 HVVNYDSTATVRFSK
+1597 HVVNYDSSATVRFSK

-1624 VTLRGAIFQL
+1624 VTLPGATFEL
-1634 AKWNKTTKTFDEVC
+1634 AKWNKTTKTFDEGR
-1648 TLKTNA
+1648 TLKTNT
-1654 SGQINFGLQ
+1654 SGQINFSLQ
-1663 DSSATAESFT
+1663 GSSATAEIIT

-1678 LLCST
+1678 LLCNT

-1691 APTGYAPSKSPI
+1691 APTGYALSKSPI

-1710 SSIKR
+1710 SNTTR
-1715 ADAFNAATGGESYIH
+1715 AEAFNAATGESYIH

-1770 LDTDGKTELALDRVN
+1770 LDTDGKTELALDKVN
-1785 STYTATVEL
+1785 STYTATVKL
-1794 WRKGYQSGGEKPDT
+1794 WRKSYQYGSQKSDELVKT
-1808 KVESVTLDSS
+1808 VTLDNS

-1824 WNDLPLT
+1824 WNNLPLT

-1899 MLTALAYSFIHRKRR
+1899 MLSALAYSFIHRKRR
-1914 HEGRADD
+1914 REGRADD

>member
-6 KTYKE
+6 KTYME
-11 QFREN
+11 RFREN
-16 RHMLRRYTAF
+16 RHTLRRYTAF

-38 NWQLHGIGISMTAQ
+38 NWQLHGVGISMTAQ
-52 YQCHEV
+52 YQCGEE
-58 EHTHTAACYDKVLI
+58 EHTHTADCYTKVLT
-72 CGYTEGELENADE
+72 CGYEEGELENADE
-85 IAAAEAAA
+85 VAAAAAA
-93 GSAQSSAEDE
+93 TSQPTIEEEPA
-103 IMPLELE
+103 PLSLE

-115 VPHEHTADCYVE
+115 VPHEHTEDCYTE

-132 CMEEEHTHGD
+132 CMEEEHVHDD
-142 DCFDPEDGTLIC
+142 DCFDPEDGSLIC
-154 EKYEHTHGESCYTTE
+154 DKFEHTHDESCYTTE
-169 YELACGLEEGELVE
+169 YELTCGLEEGELVE
-183 QVVEPTQTAE
+183 QVVEPTQSAA
-193 LVAMAVAEPVALEPV
+193 LAAMAVAEPVALAPMV
-208 VNTVEPIYHHHT
+208 DTVEPIYHHHT
-220 DACYEK
+220 DACYEE

-257 ANADAVITGEWNKD
+257 ANAEAVMTGNWAED

-279 LGYEQSVKNFE
+279 LGYEQSEKNFE

-296 VTLHYYSRYGQ
+296 VTLRYYSRYGQ

-316 DVMFLSYCLKYAEIP
+316 DVMFLSYCLKYAGIP

-343 LRSSMSGMDWLLQE
+343 LRSSMSDMDWLLDGE
-357 DGSAAQPGDIVIYN
+357 DGSAADVGDIVIYN

-381 SSAAGAEPDLDDLFN
+381 SSADGAADGLDDQ
-396 VDTADTS
+396 
-403 FSMDAAFENG
+403 FSMDAEGENG
-413 AELED
+413 AELEE
-418 SDASA
+418 SG
-423 LAAAPSTAL
+423 AAALDTA
-432 QDPAAAPSTGTQ
+432 PAAEDMTTL
-444 DTVIAPSTG
+444 DTPDLPDIP
-453 TQDTVLTPSI
+453 DT
-463 VDPEPEQPA
+463 A
-472 EKPVYSAGT
+472 
-481 AASSTAASTPS
+481 
-492 TVTSASSTV
+492 
-501 SSASGADTLAPSV
+501 APSV
-514 GSPAA
+514 GSPAV
-519 EPQTTTVTDALPV
+519 EPQTTTVTDAQPV
-532 ETVGIVSEVNED
+532 ETVGIVSSVDSD

-549 VISGDVNGKV
+549 VISGDVDGKV
-559 DEVTLFNTDVENVIS
+559 AEVALYDADVENVIS
-574 VAYAQIAL
+574 VAYAQMAL
-582 SEGDSDSDDDT
+582 SEGDT
-593 ASDII
+593 ASDIT

-612 ETASA
+612 GTVSA
-617 SAVRPSRSRAARYAA
+617 SAMRPAPSYVARYAA
-632 PSTYAVTAVSATPVD
+632 PSMYAVAAVSATPVD
-647 MGTHITNVS
+647 MGEHITNVI
-656 VQVPNSTDGSGV
+656 VQIPASTNGSGV

-682 QTVKVQLNYSF
+682 QTVKVQLSYGF
-693 NKNEITKDNRVATY
+693 AANKITKDNRVATY

-718 VSHSGNITWRDI
+718 VSHSGNITWHDR
-730 TTGKDVVVG
+730 TTGQKVVVG
-739 TYNIDGDTVTFT
+739 TYKIDADTVTFT

-765 FEFKASASS
+765 FEFQASASS
-774 DSSMEGQTIHF
+774 DSSMEGQKINF
-785 GGTTGSVTI
+785 GGTNGSVTI
-794 KKEDLISDLSLS
+794 KKEDLTHDLSLF
-806 KNVQKDASGKEL
+806 KNVQKDENGKEL
-818 IKYDSTAKTLDIAY
+818 IKYDSKTKKLDIAY
-832 EVVAKTTNGTGD
+832 EVVAKTTNGTGT
-844 TVNLTDFFDT
+844 TVDLTDFFDT
-854 VNSSLPSNAT
+854 ASASLGKF
-864 YRQDTIKLIK
+864 QEDTVTLIK
-874 IAADGT
+874 VAADGT
-880 EKDVTTDYQS
+880 ETDVTETYKAQ
-890 KLTVGTELKYD
+890 LTVNNSELKYS
-901 ALPELKAGEQ
+901 ALPKLEASEQ

-918 TIPVNDDYTY
+918 TIPVKDDYTY
-928 KAINKVKAEFDGK
+928 QSINNVKAEFDGK
-941 DSSTST
+941 DSYTSK
-947 EVKNTNPRLTKSG
+947 EVKNTEPRLTKSG
-960 NYDASSR
+960 NYDANSR
-967 IITWTVKINNPYGE
+967 IITWTVKINNPFGE
-981 DLRGKTFKD
+981 DLRGKTFTD
-990 FLPAGLEVVDV
+990 FLPTELEVVDV
-1001 VKIQRGYYSDD
+1001 VKIQRGYYSED
-1012 IKPVSAADFIK
+1012 IKPVSAADFKK
-1023 DGYSYTFP
+1023 DNYAYTFP

-1056 TVGTIYT
+1056 PVGTIYT

-1084 YLNKSLSKA
+1084 YLNKSLYKA

-1102 LTWQTSVS
+1102 QLTWQTSVS
-1110 IPTGWDEIT
+1110 IPTGWNEIT

-1142 SELKEEIKNNL
+1142 SELKDEIKNNL

-1160 SDTVTMANASD
+1160 TETVTMANASEHD
-1171 YNVTFTV
+1171 VTFTV

-1207 KTLDATSMELSSYH
+1207 KTLDATSMELSNYH

-1238 NNAASGG
+1238 NTAASGG

-1273 AAGSKISELDYDKN
+1273 NAGSKISELDYDKN

-1298 TSLTCKDELTT
+1298 TSLTSKDPLTT

-1321 VTFDISSVDVGANE
+1321 VTFDISSVTVGANE
-1335 YKSDGSVLHQTWFA
+1335 YKADGSVNHQAWFA
-1349 HTIYGSNG
+1349 NTIYGSGG
-1357 RLDYE
+1357 RSNYD

-1377 VNDTDRTIT
+1377 ATDTDRTIT
-1386 FTINKGYNVSAKPQ
+1386 FTINSGYNVSDKPQ

-1421 QNIYRNSAEW
+1421 ENKYRNSAEW
-1431 NGDKAETKTTVKRS
+1431 NGDKAETETTVKRS
-1445 YEKLYKTGTIV
+1445 YEKLYKTGTV
-1456 DEGTDATGNKLA
+1456 VTEDPDASGKPTA

-1479 PTGDNLL
+1479 PTGDKLL
-1486 NTSNT
+1486 TTSNT
-1491 LTLTDTLSFDPSDNT
+1491 LTLTDTLSFEPSDNT

-1517 YGVTLDTTTGNLV
+1517 YGVTLDTTTSNLV

-1542 TAIYDSPNHTMT
+1542 TATYDSPNHTMT

-1582 NHANLIGL
+1582 NHANLSGL
-1590 EEKWVDT
+1590 VEKWVDT
-1597 HVVNYDSTATVRFSK
+1597 HVVNYDSSATVRFSK

-1624 VTLRGAIFQL
+1624 VTLPGATFQL
-1634 AKWNKTTKTFDEVC
+1634 AKWNKTTGTFEEVC
-1648 TLKTNA
+1648 TLKTNS
-1654 SGQINFGLQ
+1654 SGQINFGLL
-1663 DSSATAESFT
+1663 DSSATAET
-1673 ESSAQ
+1673 TDTSSAQ

-1691 APTGYAPSKSPI
+1691 APTGYALSKSPI

-1710 SSIKR
+1710 SNTKR
-1715 ADAFNAATGGESYIH
+1715 ADAFNAATGESSIH

-1770 LDTDGKTELALDRVN
+1770 LDTDGTTELALDKVN

-1794 WRKGYQSGGEKPDT
+1794 WRKGGSQTSDT
-1808 KVESVTLDSS
+1808 KVDTFTLDSS
-1818 NNWSYS
+1818 NNWSHS
-1824 WNDLPLT
+1824 WKDLPLV
-1831 DPADSSIT
+1831 DPNNSSIT

-1876 ANYELPSTGGS
+1876 DDYELPSTGGT

-1899 MLTALAYSFIHRKRR
+1899 MLSALAYSFIHRKRR
-1914 HEGRADD
+1914 REGRADD

>member
-16 RHMLRRYTAF
+16 RHTLRRYTAF

-38 NWQLHGIGISMTAQ
+38 NWQLHGVGISMTAQ
-52 YQCHEV
+52 YQCGEV
-58 EHTHTAACYDKVLI
+58 EHAHTADCYDKVLI
-72 CGYTEGELENADE
+72 CGYTEGQLENADE
-85 IAAAEAAA
+85 VAAAEAAA
-93 GSAQSSAEDE
+93 ASAAQSSAEEE

-115 VPHEHTADCYVE
+115 VPHEHTDDCYTE

-132 CMEEEHTHGD
+132 CMEEEHVHDD
-142 DCFDPEDGTLIC
+142 DCYDPEDGSLIC
-154 EKYEHTHGESCYTTE
+154 EKFEHTHDESCYTTE
-169 YELACGLEEGELVE
+169 YELTCGLEEGELVE

-208 VNTVEPIYHHHT
+208 VDTVEPIYHHHT
-220 DACYEK
+220 DACYEE
-226 VLTCP
+226 VLVCP
-231 LPEHHHTVAC
+231 LPEHHHTVSC

-257 ANADAVITGEWNKD
+257 ANADAVITGEWNQD

-279 LGYEQSVKNFE
+279 LGYEQSEKNFE

-296 VTLHYYSRYGQ
+296 VTLRYYSRYGQ
-307 SYGNPYGEW
+307 SYGNAYGEW
-316 DVMFLSYCLKYAEIP
+316 DVMFLAYCLKYAEIP

-343 LRSSMSGMDWLLQE
+343 LRSSMSGMDWLLEE

-381 SSAAGAEPDLDDLFN
+381 SSADSAEPDLDDLFS
-396 VDTADTS
+396 VDTE
-403 FSMDAAFENG
+403 FENS
-413 AELED
+413 ADLEG
-418 SDASA
+418 SGVSA
-423 LAAAPSTAL
+423 LDAAPSA
-432 QDPAAAPSTGTQ
+432 DDSTGAQ
-444 DTVIAPSTG
+444 DTAATSG
-453 TQDTVLTPSI
+453 TQDTVLTPEP
-463 VDPEPEQPA
+463 VDPQTEQLA
-472 EKPVYSAGT
+472 EKPVDSADT
-481 AASSTAASTPS
+481 AAPS
-492 TVTSASSTV
+492 TVTSV
-501 SSASGADTLAPSV
+501 SGADTLAPSV
-514 GSPAA
+514 VSPAA

-532 ETVGIVSEVNED
+532 ETVGIVSSVDKD
-544 AGTLT
+544 ADTLT
-549 VISGDVNGKV
+549 VISGDVDGKV
-559 DEVTLFNTDVENVIS
+559 AEVTLFNTDVENVIS
-574 VAYAQIAL
+574 VAYAQIEL

-598 EIDPVFSCSVTTVY
+598 ETDPVFSCSVTTVY

-693 NKNEITKDNRVATY
+693 NENEITADNRVATY
-707 KLPNGITLLPS
+707 KFPNGITLLDS
-718 VSHSGNITWRDI
+718 VSDSGNITWRDS
-730 TTGKDVVVG
+730 TGKDVVVG
-739 TYNIDGDTVTFT
+739 TYNIVGDTVTFT
-751 YNEDFADGKAFDGD
+751 YNETFADGKAFDGD

-774 DSSMEGQTIHF
+774 DSSMENQKINF

-941 DSSTST
+941 DSSTSK
-947 EVKNTNPRLTKSG
+947 EVKNTEPRLTKSG
-960 NYDASSR
+960 NYDANSR
-967 IITWTVKINNPYGE
+967 IITWTVTIKNPYGE

-990 FLPAGLEVVDV
+990 FLPTELEVVDV

-1012 IKPVSAADFIK
+1012 IKPVSAADFKK
-1023 DGYSYTFP
+1023 DNYTYTFP
-1031 TDLAHGPETES
+1031 TNLAHGPETES

-1056 TVGTIYT
+1056 TVGTTYT

-1110 IPTGWDEIT
+1110 IPTGWNEIT

-1142 SELKEEIKNNL
+1142 SELKDEIKNNL

-1160 SDTVTMANASD
+1160 TETVTMANASEHH
-1171 YNVTFTV
+1171 VTFTV

-1207 KTLDATSMELSSYH
+1207 KTLDATSMVLSSYH

-1226 SNAGIEEPWRFV
+1226 SNAGIEEPWLFV
-1238 NNAASGG
+1238 NTAASGD
-1245 KTTDASYTYKKP
+1245 KTSDASYTYKKP

-1273 AAGSKISELDYDKN
+1273 AAGSKISELDYQKN

-1298 TSLTCKDELTT
+1298 TSLTCKDELT
-1309 KDLVITDTLPAG
+1309 KDALEITDTLPAG
-1321 VTFDISSVDVGANE
+1321 VTFDISDVKVGVRTYND
-1335 YKSDGSVLHQTWFA
+1335 DGSVPHSSWLDNQ
-1349 HTIYGSNG
+1349 IYSSIGGTPN
-1357 RLDYE
+1357 YK
-1362 ISATKNFSASKTHIG
+1362 ISTSENFNVSKTHIG
-1377 VNDTDRTIT
+1377 ATDTDRTIK
-1386 FTINKGYNVSAKPQ
+1386 FTITSGYNISSKPSI
-1400 VFYIR
+1400 FYIR

-1421 QNIYRNSAEW
+1421 QNTYRNSAEW
-1431 NGDKAETKTTVKRS
+1431 NGDKAETETTVKRS

-1479 PTGDNLL
+1479 PTGDKLL
-1486 NTSNT
+1486 TTSNTT
-1491 LTLTDTLSFDPSDNT
+1491 LTLTDTLSFEPSDKT

-1582 NHANLIGL
+1582 NHANLTGL
-1590 EEKWVDT
+1590 VEKWVDT
-1597 HVVNYDSTATVRFSK
+1597 HVVNYDSSATVRFSK

-1624 VTLRGAIFQL
+1624 VTLPGATFEL
-1634 AKWNKTTKTFDEVC
+1634 AKWNKTTKTFDEGR
-1648 TLKTNA
+1648 TLKTNT
-1654 SGQINFGLQ
+1654 SGQINFSLQ
-1663 DSSATAESFT
+1663 GSSATAEIIT

-1678 LLCST
+1678 LLCNT

-1691 APTGYAPSKSPI
+1691 APTGYALSKSPI

-1710 SSIKR
+1710 SNTTR
-1715 ADAFNAATGGESYIH
+1715 AEAFNAATGESYIH

-1770 LDTDGKTELALDRVN
+1770 LDTDGKTELALDKVN
-1785 STYTATVEL
+1785 STYTATVKLRRKSYQYGSQKSDEL
-1794 WRKGYQSGGEKPDT
+1794 VKT
-1808 KVESVTLDSS
+1808 VTLDNS

-1824 WNDLPLT
+1824 WNNLPLT

-1899 MLTALAYSFIHRKRR
+1899 MLSALAYSFIHRKRR
-1914 HEGRADD
+1914 REGRADD

>member
-6 KTYKE
+6 KTYME
-11 QFREN
+11 RFREN
-16 RHMLRRYTAF
+16 RHTLRRYTAF

-38 NWQLHGIGISMTAQ
+38 NWQLHGVGISMTAQ
-52 YQCHEV
+52 YQCGEE
-58 EHTHTAACYDKVLI
+58 EHTHTADCYTKVLT
-72 CGYTEGELENADE
+72 CGYEEGELENADE
-85 IAAAEAAA
+85 VAAAAATSQPTIEEEPA
-93 GSAQSSAEDE
+93 
-103 IMPLELE
+103 PLSLE

-115 VPHEHTADCYVE
+115 VPHEHTEDCYTSM
-127 VQTLT
+127 QTLT
-132 CMEEEHTHGD
+132 CMEEEHVHDD
-142 DCFDPEDGTLIC
+142 DCFDPEDGSLIC
-154 EKYEHTHGESCYTTE
+154 DKFEHTHDESCYTTE
-169 YELACGLEEGELVE
+169 YELTCGLEEGELVE
-183 QVVEPTQTAE
+183 QVVEPTQSAA
-193 LVAMAVAEPVALEPV
+193 LAAMAVAEPVALAPMV
-208 VNTVEPIYHHHT
+208 DTVEPIYHHHT
-220 DACYEK
+220 DACYEE

-257 ANADAVITGEWNKD
+257 ANAEAAMTGNWAED
-271 LLSVAKTQ
+271 LVSVAQTQ
-279 LGYEQSVKNFE
+279 LGYEQSEKNFE

-296 VTLHYYSRYGQ
+296 VTLRYYSRYGQ

-316 DVMFLSYCLKYAEIP
+316 DVMFLSYCLKYAGIP

-343 LRSSMSGMDWLLQE
+343 LRSSMSDMDWLLDGE
-357 DGSAAQPGDIVIYN
+357 DGSAADVGDIVIYN

-381 SSAAGAEPDLDDLFN
+381 SSADGAADGLDDQ
-396 VDTADTS
+396 
-403 FSMDAAFENG
+403 FSMDAEGENG
-413 AELED
+413 AELEE
-418 SDASA
+418 SG
-423 LAAAPSTAL
+423 AAALDTA
-432 QDPAAAPSTGTQ
+432 PAAEDMTPL
-444 DTVIAPSTG
+444 DTPDLPDIP
-453 TQDTVLTPSI
+453 DTAN
-463 VDPEPEQPA
+463 PEQPA
-472 EKPVYSAGT
+472 EKPVDSTGT
-481 AASSTAASTPS
+481 TASE
-492 TVTSASSTV
+492 TS
-501 SSASGADTLAPSV
+501 APSV
-514 GSPAA
+514 VSPAA
-519 EPQTTTVTDALPV
+519 EPQTTTVTDAQPV
-532 ETVGIVSEVNED
+532 ETVGIVSAVDSD

-549 VISGDVNGKV
+549 VISGDVDGKV
-559 DEVTLFNTDVENVIS
+559 AEVALYDADVENVIS
-574 VAYAQIAL
+574 VAYAQMAL
-582 SEGDSDSDDDT
+582 SEGDT
-593 ASDII
+593 ASDIT

-612 ETASA
+612 GTVSA
-617 SAVRPSRSRAARYAA
+617 SAMRPAPSYVARYAA
-632 PSTYAVTAVSATPVD
+632 PSMYAVAAVSATPVD

-693 NKNEITKDNRVATY
+693 NENEITADNRVATY

-718 VSHSGNITWRDI
+718 VSHSGNITWHDR
-730 TTGKDVVVG
+730 TTGQKVVVG
-739 TYNIDGDTVTFT
+739 TYKIDGDTVTFT

-765 FEFKASASS
+765 FEFQASASS
-774 DSSMEGQTIHF
+774 DSSMEGKEINF
-785 GGTTGSVTI
+785 GGTNGSVTI
-794 KKEDLISDLSLS
+794 KKEDLTHDLSLS
-806 KNVQKDASGKEL
+806 KNVQKDENGKEL
-818 IKYDSTAKTLDIAY
+818 IKYDSKTKKLDIAY
-832 EVVAKTTNGTGD
+832 EVVAKTTNGTGT
-844 TVNLTDFFDT
+844 TVDLTDFFDT
-854 VNSSLPSNAT
+854 ASASLGKF
-864 YRQDTIKLIK
+864 QEDTVTLIK
-874 IAADGT
+874 VAADGT
-880 EKDVTTDYQS
+880 ETDVTETYKAQ
-890 KLTVGTELKYD
+890 LTINNSELKYS
-901 ALPELKAGEQ
+901 ALPKLEASEQ

-918 TIPVNDDYTY
+918 TIPVKDDYTY
-928 KAINKVKAEFDGK
+928 QSINNVKAEFDGK
-941 DSSTST
+941 DSYTSK
-947 EVKNTNPRLTKSG
+947 EVKNTEPRLTKSG
-960 NYDASSR
+960 NYDANSR
-967 IITWTVKINNPYGE
+967 IITWTIQINNPFGE

-990 FLPAGLEVVDV
+990 LLPAGLEVVDKV
-1001 VKIQRGYYSDD
+1001 IIQREHWSQD
-1012 IKPVSAADFIK
+1012 INPVSAADFIK

-1031 TDLAHGPETES
+1031 ADKSETAT
-1042 FYTIEIKTKVPDNT
+1042 FYRIFLQTKIPNGT
-1056 TVGTIYT
+1056 AVGTT
-1063 NTADF
+1063 FKNEATF

-1084 YLNKSLSKA
+1084 YLNKSLYKA

-1102 LTWQTSVS
+1102 QLTWQTSVS
-1110 IPTGWDEIT
+1110 IPTGWNEIT

-1142 SELKEEIKNNL
+1142 SELKDEIKNNL

-1160 SDTVTMANASD
+1160 TETVTMANASEHD
-1171 YNVTFTV
+1171 VTFTV

-1207 KTLDATSMELSSYH
+1207 KTLDATSMELSNYH

-1238 NNAASGG
+1238 NTAASGG

-1273 AAGSKISELDYDKN
+1273 NAGSKISELDYDKN

-1298 TSLTCKDELTT
+1298 TSLTSKDPLTT
-1309 KDLVITDTLPAG
+1309 KDLEITDTLPAG
-1321 VTFDISSVDVGANE
+1321 VTFDISSVTVGANE
-1335 YKSDGSVLHQTWFA
+1335 YKADGSVNHQAWFA
-1349 HTIYGSNG
+1349 NTIYGSGG
-1357 RLDYE
+1357 RSNYD

-1377 VNDTDRTIT
+1377 ATDTDRTIT
-1386 FTINKGYNVSAKPQ
+1386 FTINSGYNVSDKPQ

-1421 QNIYRNSAEW
+1421 ENKYRNSAEW

-1445 YEKLYKTGTIV
+1445 YEKLYKTGTAV
-1456 DEGTDATGNKLA
+1456 EEGDDDTGKKLA

-1479 PTGDNLL
+1479 PTGAKLL
-1486 NTSNT
+1486 TTSNT
-1491 LTLTDTLSFDPSDNT
+1491 LTLTDKLSFYPSDNT

-1517 YGVTLDTTTGNLV
+1517 YGVTLDPEGKLV
-1530 ADHTNEIGHDRF
+1530 ADHTNEIGRDRF
-1542 TAIYDSPNHTMT
+1542 TATYDSPNHTMT

-1568 YQISYPSSTEVTVK
+1568 YQVSYPSSTEVTF
-1582 NHANLIGL
+1582 NNSANLSNL
-1590 EEKWVDT
+1590 EWRSVDT
-1597 HVVNYDSTATVRFSK
+1597 KVVYYDSSATVRFSK

-1624 VTLRGAIFQL
+1624 VTLPGATFQL
-1634 AKWNKTTKTFDEVC
+1634 AKWDTSTNAFKEVC
-1648 TLKTNA
+1648 KLTTDN
-1654 SGQINFGLQ
+1654 SGQIHFSL
-1663 DSSATAESFT
+1663 ATAESHDT
-1673 ESSAQ
+1673 SSAQ

-1683 LYRIVETD
+1683 LYRIVEVER
-1691 APTGYAPSKSPI
+1691 PTGYALSQSPI
-1703 YLLWGAF
+1703 YLLWGAQPNTTA
-1710 SSIKR
+1710 
-1715 ADAFNAATGGESYIH
+1715 ADAFKAATGTTFIH
-1730 DASEYDKWLDCNNV
+1730 DASKYNKWLDCNNV

-1749 GDISAVYVPNTAN
+1749 GESSAVYVPNTAN

-1770 LDTDGKTELALDRVN
+1770 LDTDGKTELALDKVN

-1794 WRKGYQSGGEKPDT
+1794 WRKGYKDGSQTSDT
-1808 KVESVTLDSS
+1808 KVDTFTLDSS
-1818 NNWSYS
+1818 NNWSHS
-1824 WNDLPLT
+1824 WDSLSLT
-1831 DPADSSIT
+1831 DPTDSTIT

-1876 ANYELPSTGGS
+1876 DGYELPSTGGA

-1899 MLTALAYSFIHRKRR
+1899 MLSALAYSFIHRKRR

>member
-6 KTYKE
+6 KTYME
-11 QFREN
+11 RFREN
-16 RHMLRRYTAF
+16 RHTLRRYTAF

-38 NWQLHGIGISMTAQ
+38 NWQLHGVGISMTAQ
-52 YQCHEV
+52 YQCGEE
-58 EHTHTAACYDKVLI
+58 EHTHTADCYTKVLT
-72 CGYTEGELENADE
+72 CGYEEGELENADE
-85 IAAAEAAA
+85 VAAAAAA
-93 GSAQSSAEDE
+93 TSQPTIEEEPA
-103 IMPLELE
+103 PLSLE

-115 VPHEHTADCYVE
+115 VPHEHTDDCYTE

-132 CMEEEHTHGD
+132 CMEEEHVHDD
-142 DCFDPEDGTLIC
+142 DCFDPEDGSLIC
-154 EKYEHTHGESCYTTE
+154 DKFEHTHDESCYTTE
-169 YELACGLEEGELVE
+169 YELTCGLEEGELVE
-183 QVVEPTQTAE
+183 QVVEPTQSAA
-193 LVAMAVAEPVALEPV
+193 LAAMAVAEPVALEPM

-220 DACYEK
+220 DACYEE

-257 ANADAVITGEWNKD
+257 ANAEAVMTGNWAED
-271 LLSVAKTQ
+271 LVSVAKTQ
-279 LGYEQSVKNFE
+279 LGYEQSEKNFE

-296 VTLHYYSRYGQ
+296 VTLRYYSRYGQ

-316 DVMFLSYCLKYAEIP
+316 DVMFLSYCLKYAGIP

-343 LRSSMSGMDWLLQE
+343 LRSSMSDMDWLLDGE
-357 DGSAAQPGDIVIYN
+357 DGSAADVGDIVIYN

-381 SSAAGAEPDLDDLFN
+381 SSADGAADGLDDLFS
-396 VDTADTS
+396 VDTE
-403 FSMDAAFENG
+403 FENS
-413 AELED
+413 AELEG
-418 SDASA
+418 SGVSA
-423 LAAAPSTAL
+423 LDAAPSA
-432 QDPAAAPSTGTQ
+432 D
-444 DTVIAPSTG
+444 DSTG
-453 TQDTVLTPSI
+453 TQDTVLTPDP
-463 VDPEPEQPA
+463 VDPQPEQPV
-472 EKPVYSAGT
+472 EKPVDSADT
-481 AASSTAASTPS
+481 AAPS
-492 TVTSASSTV
+492 TVTSV
-501 SSASGADTLAPSV
+501 SGADTLAPSV
-514 GSPAA
+514 VSPAA

-532 ETVGIVSEVNED
+532 ETVGIVSSVDKD
-544 AGTLT
+544 ADTLT
-549 VISGDVNGKV
+549 VISGDVDGKV
-559 DEVTLFNTDVENVIS
+559 AEVTLFNTDVENVIS
-574 VAYAQIAL
+574 VAYAQIEL

-598 EIDPVFSCSVTTVY
+598 ETDPVFSCSVTTVY

-693 NKNEITKDNRVATY
+693 NENEITADNRVATY
-707 KLPNGITLLPS
+707 KLPNGITLLDS
-718 VSHSGNITWRDI
+718 VSDSGNITWRDS
-730 TTGKDVVVG
+730 TGKDVVVG
-739 TYNIDGDTVTFT
+739 TYNIVGDTVTFT
-751 YNEDFADGKAFDGD
+751 YNETFADGKAFDGD

-774 DSSMEGQTIHF
+774 DSSMENQKINF

-941 DSSTST
+941 DSSTSK
-947 EVKNTNPRLTKSG
+947 EVKNTEPRLTKSG
-960 NYDASSR
+960 NYDANSR
-967 IITWTVKINNPYGE
+967 IITWTVTIKNPYGE
-981 DLRGKTFKD
+981 DLRGKKFTD
-990 FLPAGLEVVDV
+990 LLPAGLEVVNNV
-1001 VKIQRGYYSDD
+1001 EITRGYWSDD
-1012 IKPVSAADFIK
+1012 IKPVSAEDFK
-1023 DGYSYTFP
+1023 KAGCSYTFP
-1031 TDLAHGPETES
+1031 TDKSETAA
-1042 FYTIEIKTKVPDNT
+1042 FYTIKIQTKVPDGT
-1056 TVGTIYT
+1056 AVGTTYT

-1068 DGSGASGDVT
+1068 DGNSASGEVT

-1084 YLNKSLSKA
+1084 YLSKSLSTA

-1110 IPTGWDEIT
+1110 IPTGWNKIT
-1119 LTDTIHDAEVNGT
+1119 LTDTIHDAEVEGI

-1142 SELKEEIKNNL
+1142 SELRDEIKANL
-1153 HLTLFNS
+1153 YLTLFNS
-1160 SDTVTMANASD
+1160 SETVTMANASEHH
-1171 YNVTFTV
+1171 VTFTV
-1178 TYYDENNA
+1178 TYYDEHGNTITNN
-1186 VVTNDD
+1186 D
-1192 AHVTKFSITAKLADG
+1192 AHVAKFTITANLADG
-1207 KTLDATSMELSSYH
+1207 QTLDATSMVLSSYH

-1226 SNAGIEEPWRFV
+1226 SNAGIEEPWLFV
-1238 NNAASGG
+1238 NNAASGD
-1245 KTTDASYTYKKP
+1245 KTSDASYTYKKP

-1263 KLVYN
+1263 KLVYEYGN
-1268 ENNFD
+1268 FNN
-1273 AAGSKISELDYDKN
+1273 AGSKISELDYTSN
-1287 NGKIYYELTIP
+1287 GGKIYYELTIP
-1298 TSLTCKDELTT
+1298 TSLTCKDPLTT

-1321 VTFDISSVDVGANE
+1321 VTFDISSVTVGANE
-1335 YKSDGSVLHQTWFA
+1335 YKADGSVNHQAWFA
-1349 HTIYGSNG
+1349 NTIYGSGG
-1357 RLDYE
+1357 RSNYD

-1377 VNDTDRTIT
+1377 ATDTDRTIT
-1386 FTINKGYNVSAKPQ
+1386 FTINSGYNVSDKPQ

-1421 QNIYRNSAEW
+1421 ENKYRNSAEW
-1431 NGDKAETKTTVKRS
+1431 NGDKAETETTVKRS

-1456 DEGTDATGNKLA
+1456 TEDPDASGKPTA

-1479 PTGDNLL
+1479 PTGDKLL
-1486 NTSNT
+1486 TTSNT
-1491 LTLTDTLSFDPSDNT
+1491 LTLTDTLSFEPSDNT

-1542 TAIYDSPNHTMT
+1542 TATYDSPNHTMT

-1582 NHANLIGL
+1582 NHANLSGL
-1590 EEKWVDT
+1590 VEKWVDT
-1597 HVVNYDSTATVRFSK
+1597 HVVNYDSSATVRFSK

-1624 VTLRGAIFQL
+1624 VTLPGATFQL
-1634 AKWNKTTKTFDEVC
+1634 AKWNKTTGTFEEVC
-1648 TLKTNA
+1648 TLKTNS
-1654 SGQINFGLQ
+1654 SGQINFGLL
-1663 DSSATAESFT
+1663 DSSATAET
-1673 ESSAQ
+1673 TDTSSAQ

-1691 APTGYAPSKSPI
+1691 APTGYALSKSPI

-1710 SSIKR
+1710 SNTKR
-1715 ADAFNAATGGESYIH
+1715 ADAFNAATGESSIH

-1770 LDTDGKTELALDRVN
+1770 LDTDGTTELALDKVN

-1794 WRKGYQSGGEKPDT
+1794 RRKSYQYGRQKSDDLVKT
-1808 KVESVTLDSS
+1808 VTLDNS

-1824 WNDLPLT
+1824 WNNLPLT

-1899 MLTALAYSFIHRKRR
+1899 MLSALAYSFIHRKRR
-1914 HEGRADD
+1914 REGRADD

>member
-6 KTYKE
+6 KTYME
-11 QFREN
+11 RFREN
-16 RHMLRRYTAF
+16 RHTLRRYTAF

-38 NWQLHGIGISMTAQ
+38 NWQLHGVGISMTAQ
-52 YQCHEV
+52 YQCGEE
-58 EHTHTAACYDKVLI
+58 EHTHTADCYTKVLI
-72 CGYTEGELENADE
+72 CGYEEGELENADE
-85 IAAAEAAA
+85 VAAAAATSQPTVEAEPA
-93 GSAQSSAEDE
+93 
-103 IMPLELE
+103 PLALE

-115 VPHEHTADCYVE
+115 VPHEHTEDCYTE

-132 CMEEEHTHGD
+132 CMEEEHVHGD

-154 EKYEHTHGESCYTTE
+154 EKFEHTHDENCYTTE
-169 YELACGLEEGELVE
+169 YELTCGLEEGELVE
-183 QVVEPTQTAE
+183 QVVEPTQSAE
-193 LVAMAVAEPVALEPV
+193 LAAMAVAEPVALEPAV
-208 VNTVEPIYHHHT
+208 DTVEPIYHHHT
-220 DACYEK
+220 DACYEE

-241 LSDTSADLE
+241 LSDTSADVE

-257 ANADAVITGEWNKD
+257 ANAEAVMTGNWDED

-279 LGYEQSVKNFE
+279 LGYEQSEKNFE

-296 VTLHYYSRYGQ
+296 VTLRYYSRYGQ

-316 DVMFLSYCLKYAEIP
+316 DVMFLSYCLKYAGIP
-331 QSAIPQEASVLA
+331 QSAIPQEASVLS
-343 LRSSMSGMDWLLQE
+343 LRSSMSDMDWLLDGE
-357 DGSAAQPGDIVIYN
+357 DGSAANVGDIVIYN

-381 SSAAGAEPDLDDLFN
+381 SSADGAADGLDDQ
-396 VDTADTS
+396 
-403 FSMDAAFENG
+403 FSMDAEGENG
-413 AELED
+413 AELEE
-418 SDASA
+418 SG
-423 LAAAPSTAL
+423 AAALDTA
-432 QDPAAAPSTGTQ
+432 PAAEDAPAADSVITPDLP
-444 DTVIAPSTG
+444 DTAN
-453 TQDTVLTPSI
+453 
-463 VDPEPEQPA
+463 PEQPA
-472 EKPVYSAGT
+472 AKPVDSIGT
-481 AASSTAASTPS
+481 
-492 TVTSASSTV
+492 
-501 SSASGADTLAPSV
+501 SASGADTLIPSV
-514 GSPAA
+514 VSPAA
-519 EPQTTTVTDALPV
+519 EPQTTTVTDAQPV
-532 ETVGIVSEVNED
+532 ETVGIVSEAD
-544 AGTLT
+544 DDTLT
-549 VISGDVNGKV
+549 VISGDVDGKV
-559 DEVTLFNTDVENVIS
+559 AEVALYDADVENVIS
-574 VAYAQIAL
+574 VAYAQMAL
-582 SEGDSDSDDDT
+582 SEGDTS
-593 ASDII
+593 SDIA

-612 ETASA
+612 GTVSA
-617 SAVRPSRSRAARYAA
+617 SAMRPAPSYVARYAA
-632 PSTYAVTAVSATPVD
+632 PSMYAVAAVSATPVD
-647 MGTHITNVS
+647 MGKHITNVI
-656 VQVPNSTDGSGV
+656 VQIPASTNGSGV
-668 VTSWKDANGIVRPG
+668 VTSWKDANGVVRPG
-682 QTVKVQLNYSF
+682 QTVKVQLNYTF
-693 NKNEITKDNRVATY
+693 GKDKITKDNRVATY
-707 KLPNGITLLPS
+707 KLPNGITLLDS
-718 VSHSGNITWRDI
+718 VLHSGNITWHDS
-730 TTGKDVVVG
+730 TTGRKVVVG
-739 TYNIDGDTVTFT
+739 TYEIDGDTVTFT
-751 YNEDFADGKAFDGD
+751 YNVDFADGKAFDGD
-765 FEFKASASS
+765 FEFQASASS
-774 DSSMEGQTIHF
+774 DSSMEGKEINF

-794 KKEDLISDLSLS
+794 KKEDLTHDLSLF
-806 KNVQKDASGKEL
+806 KNVQKDKNGKEL
-818 IKYDSTAKTLDIAY
+818 IKYDSAAKKLDIAY
-832 EVVAKTTNGTGD
+832 EVVAKTTNGTGTTIDLTDSFDTASASLGKFQED
-844 TVNLTDFFDT
+844 TVT
-854 VNSSLPSNAT
+854 
-864 YRQDTIKLIK
+864 LIK
-874 IAADGT
+874 VAADGT
-880 EKDVTTDYQS
+880 ETDVTETYKAQ
-890 KLTVGTELKYD
+890 LTVNNSELKYS

-918 TIPVNDDYTY
+918 TIPVKDDYTY
-928 KAINKVKAEFDGK
+928 QSINNVKAEFDGK
-941 DSSTST
+941 YSYTSK

-960 NYDASSR
+960 NYDANSR
-967 IITWTVKINNPYGE
+967 IITWTIQINNPFGE
-981 DLRGKTFKD
+981 DLRGKTFTD
-990 FLPAGLEVVDV
+990 LLPDGLEVVGEV
-1001 VKIQRGYYSDD
+1001 TIQREHWSND
-1012 IKPVSAADFIK
+1012 IKPVSAADFIAK
-1023 DGYSYTFP
+1023 GYSYTFP
-1031 TDLAHGPETES
+1031 ADKSETAT
-1042 FYTIEIKTKVPDNT
+1042 FYKIFLQTKIPNGT
-1056 TVGTIYT
+1056 AVGTKFENEAT
-1063 NTADF
+1063 F
-1068 DGSGASGDVT
+1068 DGSSASGDVT
-1078 VTDRSS
+1078 VTDRNS
-1084 YLNKSLSKA
+1084 YLSKSLSKA

-1110 IPTGWDEIT
+1110 IPTGWKEIT

-1142 SELKEEIKNNL
+1142 SELKDEIKNNL

-1160 SDTVTMANASD
+1160 TETVTMANASEHD
-1171 YNVTFTV
+1171 VTFTV

-1207 KTLDATSMELSSYH
+1207 KTLDATSMELSNYH

-1226 SNAGIEEPWRFV
+1226 SNAGIEEPWLFV
-1238 NNAASGG
+1238 NNAASGD

-1273 AAGSKISELDYDKN
+1273 AAGSKISELDYQKN

-1298 TSLTCKDELTT
+1298 TSLTCKDLLTT
-1309 KDLVITDTLPAG
+1309 KDLEITDTLPAG
-1321 VTFDISSVDVGANE
+1321 VTFDISNVITVGALPLND
-1335 YKSDGSVLHQTWFA
+1335 DGSVPHQGWLA
-1349 HTIYGSNG
+1349 QTIYGSDG
-1357 RLDYE
+1357 RANYE
-1362 ISATKNFSASKTHIG
+1362 ISTTKNFSASKTHIG
-1377 VNDTDRTIT
+1377 ATDTDRTIT
-1386 FTINKGYNVSAKPQ
+1386 FTINKGYNVSNKPQ

-1405 YSVSVAED
+1405 YWVSVAED

-1421 QNIYRNSAEW
+1421 ENKYRNSAEW
-1431 NGDKAETKTTVKRS
+1431 NGDKAETETTVKRS
-1445 YEKLYKTGTIV
+1445 YEKLYKTGTV
-1456 DEGTDATGNKLA
+1456 VTEDPDASGKPTA

-1479 PTGDNLL
+1479 PTGDKLL
-1486 NTSNT
+1486 TTSNTT
-1491 LTLTDTLSFDPSDNT
+1491 LTLTDTLSFEPSDNT

-1542 TAIYDSPNHTMT
+1542 TATYDSPNHTMT

-1582 NHANLIGL
+1582 NHANLTGL
-1590 EEKWVDT
+1590 VEKWVDT
-1597 HVVNYDSTATVRFSK
+1597 HVVNYDSSATVRFSK

-1624 VTLRGAIFQL
+1624 VTLPGATFQL
-1634 AKWNKTTKTFDEVC
+1634 AKWNKTAGTFEGVC

-1654 SGQINFGLQ
+1654 SGQINFGLL
-1663 DSSATAESFT
+1663 DSSATAEIPT
-1673 ESSAQ
+1673 MSSAQ

-1691 APTGYAPSKSPI
+1691 APTGYALSKSPI

-1710 SSIKR
+1710 SNTKQD
-1715 ADAFNAATGGESYIH
+1715 DAFKTATGETCVN
-1730 DASEYDKWLDCNNV
+1730 DSEYNQGIDSSKV

-1770 LDTDGKTELALDRVN
+1770 LDTDGKTELALDKVN

-1794 WRKGYQSGGEKPDT
+1794 WRKSYQYGSQKSDDLVKT
-1808 KVESVTLDSS
+1808 VTLDNS

-1824 WNDLPLT
+1824 WNNLPLT
-1831 DPADSSIT
+1831 DSADSSIT

-1899 MLTALAYSFIHRKRR
+1899 MLSALAYSFIHRKRR
-1914 HEGRADD
+1914 REGRADD

>member
-16 RHMLRRYTAF
+16 RHTLRRYTAF

-38 NWQLHGIGISMTAQ
+38 NWQLHGVGISMTAQ
-52 YQCHEV
+52 YQCGEV
-58 EHTHTAACYDKVLI
+58 EHAHTADCYDKVLI
-72 CGYTEGELENADE
+72 CGYTEGQLENADE
-85 IAAAEAAA
+85 VAAAEAAA
-93 GSAQSSAEDE
+93 ASAAQSSAEEE

-115 VPHEHTADCYVE
+115 VPHEHTDDCYTE

-132 CMEEEHTHGD
+132 CMEEEHVHDD
-142 DCFDPEDGTLIC
+142 DCYDPEDGTLIC
-154 EKYEHTHGESCYTTE
+154 EKFEHTHDESCYTTE
-169 YELACGLEEGELVE
+169 YELTCGLEEGELVE

-208 VNTVEPIYHHHT
+208 VDTVEPIYHHHT
-220 DACYEK
+220 DACYEE
-226 VLTCP
+226 VLVCP
-231 LPEHHHTVAC
+231 LPEHHHTVSC

-257 ANADAVITGEWNKD
+257 ANADAVITGEWNED

-279 LGYEQSVKNFE
+279 LGYEQSEKNFE

-296 VTLHYYSRYGQ
+296 VTLRYYSRYGQ
-307 SYGNPYGEW
+307 SYGNAYGEW
-316 DVMFLSYCLKYAEIP
+316 DVMFLAYCLKYAEIP

-343 LRSSMSGMDWLLQE
+343 LRSSMSGMDWLLEE

-381 SSAAGAEPDLDDLFN
+381 SSADSAEPDLDDLFS
-396 VDTADTS
+396 VDTA
-403 FSMDAAFENG
+403 FENS

-418 SDASA
+418 SGVSA
-423 LAAAPSTAL
+423 QDAAPSA
-432 QDPAAAPSTGTQ
+432 DDSTGAQ
-444 DTVIAPSTG
+444 DTAATSG
-453 TQDTVLTPSI
+453 TQDTVLTPEP
-463 VDPEPEQPA
+463 VDPQTEQPA
-472 EKPVYSAGT
+472 EKPVDSADT
-481 AASSTAASTPS
+481 AAPS
-492 TVTSASSTV
+492 TVTSV
-501 SSASGADTLAPSV
+501 SGADTLAPSV
-514 GSPAA
+514 VSPAA

-532 ETVGIVSEVNED
+532 ETVGIVSSVDSD
-544 AGTLT
+544 ADTLT
-549 VISGDVNGKV
+549 VISGDVDGKV
-559 DEVTLFNTDVENVIS
+559 AEVTLFNTEVENVIS
-574 VAYAQIAL
+574 VAYAQIEL

-598 EIDPVFSCSVTTVY
+598 ETDPVFSCSVTTVY

-693 NKNEITKDNRVATY
+693 NENEITADNRVATY
-707 KLPNGITLLPS
+707 KLPNGITLLDS
-718 VSHSGNITWRDI
+718 VSDSGNITWRDS
-730 TTGKDVVVG
+730 TGKDVVVG
-739 TYNIDGDTVTFT
+739 TYNIVGDTVTFT
-751 YNEDFADGKAFDGD
+751 YNETFADGKAFDGD

-774 DSSMEGQTIHF
+774 DSSMENQKINF

-941 DSSTST
+941 DSSTSK
-947 EVKNTNPRLTKSG
+947 EVKNTEPRLTKSG
-960 NYDASSR
+960 NYDANSR
-967 IITWTVKINNPYGE
+967 IITWTVTIKNPYGE
-981 DLRGKTFKD
+981 DLRGKKFTD
-990 FLPAGLEVVDV
+990 LLPAGLEVVNNV
-1001 VKIQRGYYSDD
+1001 EITRGYWSDD
-1012 IKPVSAADFIK
+1012 IKPVSAEDFK
-1023 DGYSYTFP
+1023 KAGCSYTFP
-1031 TDLAHGPETES
+1031 TDKSETAA
-1042 FYTIEIKTKVPDNT
+1042 FYTIKIQTKVPDGT
-1056 TVGTIYT
+1056 AVGTTYT

-1068 DGSGASGDVT
+1068 DGNSASGEVT

-1084 YLNKSLSKA
+1084 YLSKSLSTA

-1110 IPTGWDEIT
+1110 IPTGWNKIT
-1119 LTDTIHDAEVNGT
+1119 LTDTIHDAEVEGI

-1142 SELKEEIKNNL
+1142 SELRDEIKANL
-1153 HLTLFNS
+1153 YLTLFNS
-1160 SDTVTMANASD
+1160 SETVTMANASEHH
-1171 YNVTFTV
+1171 VTFTV
-1178 TYYDENNA
+1178 TYYDEHGNTITNN
-1186 VVTNDD
+1186 D
-1192 AHVTKFSITAKLADG
+1192 AHVAKFTITANLADG
-1207 KTLDATSMELSSYH
+1207 QTLDATSMVLSSYH

-1226 SNAGIEEPWRFV
+1226 SNAGIEEPWLFV
-1238 NNAASGG
+1238 NNAASGD
-1245 KTTDASYTYKKP
+1245 KTSDASYTYKKP

-1263 KLVYN
+1263 KLVYEYGN
-1268 ENNFD
+1268 FNN
-1273 AAGSKISELDYDKN
+1273 AGSKISELDYTSN
-1287 NGKIYYELTIP
+1287 GGKIYYELTIP
-1298 TSLTCKDELTT
+1298 TSLTCKDPLTT

-1321 VTFDISSVDVGANE
+1321 VTFDISSVTVGANE
-1335 YKSDGSVLHQTWFA
+1335 YKADGSVNHQAWFA
-1349 HTIYGSNG
+1349 NTIYGSGG
-1357 RLDYE
+1357 RSNYD

-1377 VNDTDRTIT
+1377 ATDTDRTIT
-1386 FTINKGYNVSAKPQ
+1386 FTINKGYNVSNKPQ

-1405 YSVSVAED
+1405 YWVSVAED

-1421 QNIYRNSAEW
+1421 ENKYRNSAEW
-1431 NGDKAETKTTVKRS
+1431 NGDKAETETTVKRS
-1445 YEKLYKTGTIV
+1445 YEKLYKTGTV
-1456 DEGTDATGNKLA
+1456 VTEDPDASGKPTA

-1479 PTGDNLL
+1479 PTGDKLL
-1486 NTSNT
+1486 TTSNTT
-1491 LTLTDTLSFDPSDNT
+1491 LTLTDTLSFEPSDNT

-1542 TAIYDSPNHTMT
+1542 TATYDSPNHTMT

-1582 NHANLIGL
+1582 NHANLSGL
-1590 EEKWVDT
+1590 VEKWVDT
-1597 HVVNYDSTATVRFSK
+1597 HVVNYDSSATVRFSK

-1624 VTLRGAIFQL
+1624 VTLPGATFQL
-1634 AKWNKTTKTFDEVC
+1634 AKWNKTAGTFEAVC

-1654 SGQINFGLQ
+1654 SGQINFGLL
-1663 DSSATAESFT
+1663 DSSATAEIPT
-1673 ESSAQ
+1673 MSSAQ

-1691 APTGYAPSKSPI
+1691 APTGYALSKSPI

-1710 SSIKR
+1710 SNTKR
-1715 ADAFNAATGGESYIH
+1715 ADAFNAATGESYIH
-1730 DASEYDKWLDCNNV
+1730 DASEYDKLLNCNDV

-1770 LDTDGKTELALDRVN
+1770 LDTDGKTELAPNKVN

-1794 WRKGYQSGGEKPDT
+1794 RRKVYQWGNLQPNDELYT
-1808 KVESVTLDSS
+1808 TVTLDSS

-1824 WNDLPLT
+1824 WNNLPLT

-1899 MLTALAYSFIHRKRR
+1899 MLSALAYSFIHRKRR
-1914 HEGRADD
+1914 REGRADD

>member
-6 KTYKE
+6 KTYME
-11 QFREN
+11 RFREN
-16 RHMLRRYTAF
+16 RHTLRRYTAF

-38 NWQLHGIGISMTAQ
+38 NWQLHGVGISMTAQ
-52 YQCHEV
+52 YQCGEE
-58 EHTHTAACYDKVLI
+58 EHTHTADCYTKVLT
-72 CGYTEGELENADE
+72 CGYEEGELENADE
-85 IAAAEAAA
+85 VAAAAATSQPTVEA
-93 GSAQSSAEDE
+93 EP
-103 IMPLELE
+103 MPLSLE

-115 VPHEHTADCYVE
+115 VPHEHTDDCYTE

-132 CMEEEHTHGD
+132 CMEEEHVHDD
-142 DCFDPEDGTLIC
+142 DCFDPEDGSLIC
-154 EKYEHTHGESCYTTE
+154 DKFEHTHDESCYTTE
-169 YELACGLEEGELVE
+169 YELTCGLEEGELVE
-183 QVVEPTQTAE
+183 QVVEPTQSAA
-193 LVAMAVAEPVALEPV
+193 LAAMAVAEPVALAPMV
-208 VNTVEPIYHHHT
+208 DTVEPIYHHHT
-220 DACYEK
+220 DACYEE

-257 ANADAVITGEWNKD
+257 ANAEAVMTGNWAED
-271 LLSVAKTQ
+271 LVSVAQTQ
-279 LGYEQSVKNFE
+279 LGYEQSEKNFE

-296 VTLHYYSRYGQ
+296 VTLRYYSRYGQ

-316 DVMFLSYCLKYAEIP
+316 DVMFLSYCLKYAGIP

-343 LRSSMSGMDWLLQE
+343 LRSSMSDMDWLLDGE
-357 DGSAAQPGDIVIYN
+357 DGSAADVGDIVIYN

-381 SSAAGAEPDLDDLFN
+381 SSADGAADGLDDLFS
-396 VDTADTS
+396 VDTE
-403 FSMDAAFENG
+403 FENS
-413 AELED
+413 AELEG
-418 SDASA
+418 SGVSA
-423 LAAAPSTAL
+423 LDAAPSA
-432 QDPAAAPSTGTQ
+432 D
-444 DTVIAPSTG
+444 DSTG
-453 TQDTVLTPSI
+453 TQDTVLTPDP
-463 VDPEPEQPA
+463 VDPQPEQPV
-472 EKPVYSAGT
+472 EKPVDSADT
-481 AASSTAASTPS
+481 AAPS
-492 TVTSASSTV
+492 TVTSV
-501 SSASGADTLAPSV
+501 SGADTLAPSV
-514 GSPAA
+514 VSPAA

-532 ETVGIVSEVNED
+532 ETVGIVSSVDKD
-544 AGTLT
+544 ADTLT
-549 VISGDVNGKV
+549 VISGDVDGKV
-559 DEVTLFNTDVENVIS
+559 AEVTLFNTDVENVIS
-574 VAYAQIAL
+574 VAYAQIEL

-598 EIDPVFSCSVTTVY
+598 ETDPVFSCSVTTVY

-693 NKNEITKDNRVATY
+693 NENEITADNRVATY
-707 KLPNGITLLPS
+707 KLPNGITLLDS
-718 VSHSGNITWRDI
+718 VSDSGNITWRDG
-730 TTGKDVVVG
+730 TGKDVVVG
-739 TYNIDGDTVTFT
+739 TYNIVGDTVTFT
-751 YNEDFADGKAFDGD
+751 YNETFADGKAFDGD

-774 DSSMEGQTIHF
+774 DSSMENQKINF

-941 DSSTST
+941 DSSTSK
-947 EVKNTNPRLTKSG
+947 EVKNTEPRLTKSG
-960 NYDASSR
+960 NYDANSR
-967 IITWTVKINNPYGE
+967 IITWTVTIKNPYGE
-981 DLRGKTFKD
+981 DLRGKKFTD
-990 FLPAGLEVVDV
+990 LLPAGLEVVNNV
-1001 VKIQRGYYSDD
+1001 EITRGYWSDD
-1012 IKPVSAADFIK
+1012 IKPVSAEDFK
-1023 DGYSYTFP
+1023 KAGCSYTFP
-1031 TDLAHGPETES
+1031 TDKSETAA
-1042 FYTIEIKTKVPDNT
+1042 FYTIKIQTKVPDGT
-1056 TVGTIYT
+1056 AVGTTYT

-1068 DGSGASGDVT
+1068 DGNSASGEVT

-1084 YLNKSLSKA
+1084 YLSKSLSTA

-1110 IPTGWDEIT
+1110 IPTGWNKIT
-1119 LTDTIHDAEVNGT
+1119 LTDTIHDAEVEGT

-1142 SELKEEIKNNL
+1142 SELRDEIKANL
-1153 HLTLFNS
+1153 YLTLFNS
-1160 SDTVTMANASD
+1160 SETVTMANASEHH
-1171 YNVTFTV
+1171 VTFTV
-1178 TYYDENNA
+1178 TYYDEHGNTITNN
-1186 VVTNDD
+1186 D
-1192 AHVTKFSITAKLADG
+1192 AHVAKFTITANLADG
-1207 KTLDATSMELSSYH
+1207 QTLDATSMVLSSYH

-1226 SNAGIEEPWRFV
+1226 SNAGIEEPWLFV
-1238 NNAASGG
+1238 NNAASGD
-1245 KTTDASYTYKKP
+1245 KTSDASYTYKKP

-1263 KLVYN
+1263 KLVYEYGN
-1268 ENNFD
+1268 FNN
-1273 AAGSKISELDYDKN
+1273 AGSKISELDYTSN
-1287 NGKIYYELTIP
+1287 GGKIYYELTIP
-1298 TSLTCKDELTT
+1298 TSLTCKDPLTT

-1321 VTFDISSVDVGANE
+1321 VTFDISSVTVGANE
-1335 YKSDGSVLHQTWFA
+1335 YKADGSVNHQAWFA
-1349 HTIYGSNG
+1349 NTIYGSGG
-1357 RLDYE
+1357 RSNYD

-1377 VNDTDRTIT
+1377 ATDTDRTIT
-1386 FTINKGYNVSAKPQ
+1386 FTINSGYNVSDKPQ

-1421 QNIYRNSAEW
+1421 ENKYRNSAEW
-1431 NGDKAETKTTVKRS
+1431 NGDKAETETTVKRS
-1445 YEKLYKTGTIV
+1445 YEKLYKTGTV
-1456 DEGTDATGNKLA
+1456 VTEDPDASGKPTA

-1479 PTGDNLL
+1479 PTGDKLL
-1486 NTSNT
+1486 TTSNT
-1491 LTLTDTLSFDPSDNT
+1491 LTLTDTLSFEPSDNT

-1542 TAIYDSPNHTMT
+1542 TATYDSPNHTMT

-1582 NHANLIGL
+1582 NHANLSGL
-1590 EEKWVDT
+1590 VEKWVDT
-1597 HVVNYDSTATVRFSK
+1597 HVVNYDSSATVRFSK

-1624 VTLRGAIFQL
+1624 VTLPGATFQL
-1634 AKWNKTTKTFDEVC
+1634 AKWNKTTGTFEEVC
-1648 TLKTNA
+1648 TLKTNS
-1654 SGQINFGLQ
+1654 SGQINFGLL
-1663 DSSATAESFT
+1663 DSSATAET
-1673 ESSAQ
+1673 TDTSSAQ

-1691 APTGYAPSKSPI
+1691 APTGYALSKSPI

-1710 SSIKR
+1710 SNTKR
-1715 ADAFNAATGGESYIH
+1715 ADAFNAATGESSIH

-1770 LDTDGKTELALDRVN
+1770 LDTDGTTELALDKVN

-1794 WRKGYQSGGEKPDT
+1794 RRKSYQYGSQKSDDLVKT
-1808 KVESVTLDSS
+1808 VTLDNS

-1824 WNDLPLT
+1824 WNNLPLT

-1876 ANYELPSTGGS
+1876 ANYELPSTGGA

-1899 MLTALAYSFIHRKRR
+1899 MLSALAYSFIHRKRR

>member
-6 KTYKE
+6 KTYME
-11 QFREN
+11 RFREN
-16 RHMLRRYTAF
+16 RHTLRRYTAF

-38 NWQLHGIGISMTAQ
+38 NWQLHGVGISMTAQ
-52 YQCHEV
+52 YQCGEE
-58 EHTHTAACYDKVLI
+58 EHTHTADCYTKVLT
-72 CGYTEGELENADE
+72 CGYEEGELENADE
-85 IAAAEAAA
+85 VAAAAAA
-93 GSAQSSAEDE
+93 TSQPTIEEEPA
-103 IMPLELE
+103 PLSLE

-115 VPHEHTADCYVE
+115 VPHEHTDDCYTE

-132 CMEEEHTHGD
+132 CMEEEHVHDD
-142 DCFDPEDGTLIC
+142 DCFDPEDGSLIC
-154 EKYEHTHGESCYTTE
+154 DKFEHTHDESCYTTE
-169 YELACGLEEGELVE
+169 YELTCGLEEGELVE
-183 QVVEPTQTAE
+183 QVVEPTQSAA
-193 LVAMAVAEPVALEPV
+193 LAAMAVAEPVALAPMV
-208 VNTVEPIYHHHT
+208 DTVEPIYHHHT
-220 DACYEK
+220 DACYEE

-257 ANADAVITGEWNKD
+257 ANAEAVMTGNWAED
-271 LLSVAKTQ
+271 LVSVAKTQ
-279 LGYEQSVKNFE
+279 LGYEQSEKNFE

-296 VTLHYYSRYGQ
+296 VTLRYYSRYGQ

-316 DVMFLSYCLKYAEIP
+316 DVMFLSYCLKYAGIP

-343 LRSSMSGMDWLLQE
+343 LRSSMSDMDWLLDGE
-357 DGSAAQPGDIVIYN
+357 DGSAADVGDIVIYN

-381 SSAAGAEPDLDDLFN
+381 SSADGAADGLDDQ
-396 VDTADTS
+396 
-403 FSMDAAFENG
+403 FSTDAEGENG
-413 AELED
+413 AELEE
-418 SDASA
+418 SG
-423 LAAAPSTAL
+423 AAALDTA
-432 QDPAAAPSTGTQ
+432 PAAE
-444 DTVIAPSTG
+444 DTTTI
-453 TQDTVLTPSI
+453 DTPDLP
-463 VDPEPEQPA
+463 D
-472 EKPVYSAGT
+472 T
-481 AASSTAASTPS
+481 A
-492 TVTSASSTV
+492 
-501 SSASGADTLAPSV
+501 APSV
-514 GSPAA
+514 GSPAV
-519 EPQTTTVTDALPV
+519 EPQTTTVTDAQPV
-532 ETVGIVSEVNED
+532 ETVGIVSSVDGD

-549 VISGDVNGKV
+549 VISGDVDGKV
-559 DEVTLFNTDVENVIS
+559 AEVALYDADVENVIS
-574 VAYAQIAL
+574 VAYAQMAL
-582 SEGDSDSDDDT
+582 SEGDT
-593 ASDII
+593 ASDIT

-612 ETASA
+612 GTVSA
-617 SAVRPSRSRAARYAA
+617 SAMRPAPSYVARYAA
-632 PSTYAVTAVSATPVD
+632 PSMYAVAAVSATPVD
-647 MGTHITNVS
+647 MGEHITNVI
-656 VQVPNSTDGSGV
+656 VQIPASTNGSGV

-693 NKNEITKDNRVATY
+693 NENEITADNRVATY
-707 KLPNGITLLPS
+707 KFPNGITLLDS
-718 VSHSGNITWRDI
+718 VSDSGNITWRDS
-730 TTGKDVVVG
+730 TGKDVVVG
-739 TYNIDGDTVTFT
+739 TYNIVGDTVTFT
-751 YNEDFADGKAFDGD
+751 YNETFADGKAFDGD

-774 DSSMEGQTIHF
+774 DSSMENQKINF

-941 DSSTST
+941 DSYTST

-990 FLPAGLEVVDV
+990 FLPAELEVVGE

-1012 IKPVSAADFIK
+1012 IKPVSAADFKK
-1023 DGYSYTFP
+1023 DNYTYTFP

-1056 TVGTIYT
+1056 TVGTTYT

-1102 LTWQTSVS
+1102 LTWKTSVS
-1110 IPTGWDEIT
+1110 IPTGWNKIT

-1142 SELKEEIKNNL
+1142 SELKDEIKNNL

-1160 SDTVTMANASD
+1160 TETVTMANASEHD
-1171 YNVTFTV
+1171 VTFTV

-1207 KTLDATSMELSSYH
+1207 KTLDATSMELSNYH

-1226 SNAGIEEPWRFV
+1226 SNAGIEEPWLFV
-1238 NNAASGG
+1238 NTAASGD
-1245 KTTDASYTYKKP
+1245 KTTDADYTYKKP

-1263 KLVYN
+1263 KLVYEYGN
-1268 ENNFD
+1268 FNN
-1273 AAGSKISELDYDKN
+1273 AGSKISELDYTSN
-1287 NGKIYYELTIP
+1287 GGKIYYELTIP
-1298 TSLTCKDELTT
+1298 TSLTCKDPLTT

-1321 VTFDISSVDVGANE
+1321 VTFDISSVTVGANE
-1335 YKSDGSVLHQTWFA
+1335 YKADGSVNHQAWFA
-1349 HTIYGSNG
+1349 NTIYGSGG
-1357 RLDYE
+1357 RSNYD

-1377 VNDTDRTIT
+1377 ATDTDRTIT
-1386 FTINKGYNVSAKPQ
+1386 FTINSGYNVSDKPQ

-1421 QNIYRNSAEW
+1421 ENKYRNSAEW
-1431 NGDKAETKTTVKRS
+1431 NGDKAETETTVKRS
-1445 YEKLYKTGTIV
+1445 YEKLYKTGTV
-1456 DEGTDATGNKLA
+1456 VTEDPDASGKPTA

-1479 PTGDNLL
+1479 PTGDKLL
-1486 NTSNT
+1486 TTSNT
-1491 LTLTDTLSFDPSDNT
+1491 LTLTDTLSFEPSDNT

-1542 TAIYDSPNHTMT
+1542 TATYDSPNHTMT

-1582 NHANLIGL
+1582 NHANLSGL
-1590 EEKWVDT
+1590 VEKWVDT
-1597 HVVNYDSTATVRFSK
+1597 HVVNYDSSATVRFSK

-1624 VTLRGAIFQL
+1624 VTLPGATFQL
-1634 AKWNKTTKTFDEVC
+1634 AKWNSTTKKFEEVRKL
-1648 TLKTNA
+1648 TTDA
-1654 SGQINFGLQ
+1654 AGQINFGLQ

-1691 APTGYAPSKSPI
+1691 APTGYALSKSPI

-1710 SSIKR
+1710 SNTKR
-1715 ADAFNAATGGESYIH
+1715 ADAFNAATGESYIH
-1730 DASEYDKWLDCNNV
+1730 DALEYDKWLNCNNV
-1744 TYLAR
+1744 TYLAH
-1749 GDISAVYVPNTAN
+1749 GESSAAYVPNTAN

-1770 LDTDGKTELALDRVN
+1770 LDTDGKTELALDKVN

-1794 WRKGYQSGGEKPDT
+1794 WRKGGSQTSDT
-1808 KVESVTLDSS
+1808 KVDTFTLDSS
-1818 NNWSYS
+1818 NNWSHS
-1824 WNDLPLT
+1824 WKDLPLV
-1831 DPADSSIT
+1831 DPNNSSIT

-1876 ANYELPSTGGS
+1876 DGYELPSTGGT

-1899 MLTALAYSFIHRKRR
+1899 MLSALAYSFIHRKRR

>member
-16 RHMLRRYTAF
+16 RHTLRRYTAF

-38 NWQLHGIGISMTAQ
+38 NWQLHGVGISMTAQ
-52 YQCHEV
+52 YQCGEV
-58 EHTHTAACYDKVLI
+58 EHAHTADCYDKVLI
-72 CGYTEGELENADE
+72 CGYTEGQLENADE
-85 IAAAEAAA
+85 VAAAEAAA
-93 GSAQSSAEDE
+93 ASAAQSSAEQE

-115 VPHEHTADCYVE
+115 VPHEHTDDCYTE

-132 CMEEEHTHGD
+132 CMEEEHVHDD
-142 DCFDPEDGTLIC
+142 DCYDPEDGTLIC
-154 EKYEHTHGESCYTTE
+154 EKFEHTHDESCYTTE
-169 YELACGLEEGELVE
+169 YELTCGLEEGELVE

-208 VNTVEPIYHHHT
+208 VDTVEPIYHHHT
-220 DACYEK
+220 DACYEE
-226 VLTCP
+226 VLVCP
-231 LPEHHHTVAC
+231 LPEHHHTVSC

-257 ANADAVITGEWNKD
+257 ANAEAVITGEWNED

-279 LGYEQSVKNFE
+279 LGYEQSEKNFE

-296 VTLHYYSRYGQ
+296 VTLRYYSRYGQ
-307 SYGNPYGEW
+307 SYGNAYGEW
-316 DVMFLSYCLKYAEIP
+316 DVMFLAYCLKYAEIP

-343 LRSSMSGMDWLLQE
+343 LRSSMSGMDWLLEE

-381 SSAAGAEPDLDDLFN
+381 SSADSAEPDLDDLFS
-396 VDTADTS
+396 VDTE
-403 FSMDAAFENG
+403 FENS
-413 AELED
+413 AELEG
-418 SDASA
+418 SGVSA
-423 LAAAPSTAL
+423 QDAAPSA
-432 QDPAAAPSTGTQ
+432 DDSTGAQ
-444 DTVIAPSTG
+444 DTAATSG
-453 TQDTVLTPSI
+453 TQDTVLTPEP
-463 VDPEPEQPA
+463 VDPQTEQPA
-472 EKPVYSAGT
+472 EKPVDS
-481 AASSTAASTPS
+481 
-492 TVTSASSTV
+492 
-501 SSASGADTLAPSV
+501 ADTLAPSV
-514 GSPAA
+514 VSPAA

-532 ETVGIVSEVNED
+532 ETVGIVSSVDSD
-544 AGTLT
+544 ADTLT
-549 VISGDVNGKV
+549 VISGDVDGKV
-559 DEVTLFNTDVENVIS
+559 AEVTLFNTDVENVIS
-574 VAYAQIAL
+574 VAYAQIEL

-598 EIDPVFSCSVTTVY
+598 ETDPVFSCSVTTVY

-693 NKNEITKDNRVATY
+693 NENEITADNRVATY
-707 KLPNGITLLPS
+707 KLPNGITLLDS
-718 VSHSGNITWRDI
+718 VSDSGNITWRDS
-730 TTGKDVVVG
+730 TGKDVVVG
-739 TYNIDGDTVTFT
+739 TYNIVGDTVTFT
-751 YNEDFADGKAFDGD
+751 YNETFADGKAFDGD

-774 DSSMEGQTIHF
+774 DSSMENQKINF

-941 DSSTST
+941 DSSTSK
-947 EVKNTNPRLTKSG
+947 EVKNTEPRLTKSG
-960 NYDASSR
+960 NYDANSR
-967 IITWTVKINNPYGE
+967 IITWTVTIKNPYGE
-981 DLRGKTFKD
+981 DLRGKKFTD
-990 FLPAGLEVVDV
+990 LLPAGLEVVNNV
-1001 VKIQRGYYSDD
+1001 EITRGYWSDD
-1012 IKPVSAADFIK
+1012 IKPVSAEDFK
-1023 DGYSYTFP
+1023 KAGCSYTFP
-1031 TDLAHGPETES
+1031 TDKSETAA
-1042 FYTIEIKTKVPDNT
+1042 FYTIKIQTKVPDGT
-1056 TVGTIYT
+1056 AVGTTYT

-1068 DGSGASGDVT
+1068 DGNSASGEVT

-1084 YLNKSLSKA
+1084 YLSKSLSTA

-1110 IPTGWDEIT
+1110 IPTGWNKIT
-1119 LTDTIHDAEVNGT
+1119 LTDTIHDAEVEGI

-1142 SELKEEIKNNL
+1142 SELRDEIKANL
-1153 HLTLFNS
+1153 YLTLFNS
-1160 SDTVTMANASD
+1160 SETVTMANASEHH
-1171 YNVTFTV
+1171 VTFTV
-1178 TYYDENNA
+1178 TYYDEHGNTITNN
-1186 VVTNDD
+1186 D
-1192 AHVTKFSITAKLADG
+1192 AHVAKFTITANLADG
-1207 KTLDATSMELSSYH
+1207 QTLDATSMVLSSYH

-1226 SNAGIEEPWRFV
+1226 SNAGIEEPWLFV
-1238 NNAASGG
+1238 NNAASGD
-1245 KTTDASYTYKKP
+1245 KTSDASYTYKKP

-1263 KLVYN
+1263 KLVYEYGN
-1268 ENNFD
+1268 FNN
-1273 AAGSKISELDYDKN
+1273 AGSKISELDYTSN
-1287 NGKIYYELTIP
+1287 GGKIYYELTIP
-1298 TSLTCKDELTT
+1298 TSLTCKDPLTT

-1321 VTFDISSVDVGANE
+1321 VTFDISSVTVGANE
-1335 YKSDGSVLHQTWFA
+1335 YKADGSVNHQAWFA
-1349 HTIYGSNG
+1349 NTIYGSGG
-1357 RLDYE
+1357 RSNYD

-1377 VNDTDRTIT
+1377 ATDTDRTIT
-1386 FTINKGYNVSAKPQ
+1386 FTINSGYNVSDKPQ

-1421 QNIYRNSAEW
+1421 ENKYRNSAEW
-1431 NGDKAETKTTVKRS
+1431 NGDKAETETTVKRS
-1445 YEKLYKTGTIV
+1445 YEKLYKTGTV
-1456 DEGTDATGNKLA
+1456 VTEDPDASGKPTA

-1479 PTGDNLL
+1479 PTGDKLL
-1486 NTSNT
+1486 TTSNTT
-1491 LTLTDTLSFDPSDNT
+1491 LTLTDTLSFEPSDNT

-1542 TAIYDSPNHTMT
+1542 TATYDSPNHTMT

-1582 NHANLIGL
+1582 NHANLSGL
-1590 EEKWVDT
+1590 VEKWVDT
-1597 HVVNYDSTATVRFSK
+1597 HVVNYDSSATVRFSK

-1624 VTLRGAIFQL
+1624 VTLPGATFQL
-1634 AKWNKTTKTFDEVC
+1634 AKWNKTAGTFEEVC

-1654 SGQINFGLQ
+1654 SGQINFGLL
-1663 DSSATAESFT
+1663 DSSATAEIPT
-1673 ESSAQ
+1673 MSSAQ

-1691 APTGYAPSKSPI
+1691 APTGYALSKSPI

-1710 SSIKR
+1710 SNTKR
-1715 ADAFNAATGGESYIH
+1715 ADAFNAATGESYIH
-1730 DASEYDKWLDCNNV
+1730 DASEYDKLLNCNDV

-1770 LDTDGKTELALDRVN
+1770 LDTDGKTELAPNKVN

-1794 WRKGYQSGGEKPDT
+1794 RRKVYQRGNLQPNDELYT
-1808 KVESVTLDSS
+1808 TVTLDSS

-1824 WNDLPLT
+1824 WNNLPLT

-1899 MLTALAYSFIHRKRR
+1899 MLSALAYSFIHRKRR
-1914 HEGRADD
+1914 REGRADD